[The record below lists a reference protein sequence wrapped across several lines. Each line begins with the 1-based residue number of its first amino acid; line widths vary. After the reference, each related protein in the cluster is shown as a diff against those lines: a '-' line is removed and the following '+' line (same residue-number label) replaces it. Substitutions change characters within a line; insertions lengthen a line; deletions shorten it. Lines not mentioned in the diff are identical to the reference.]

1 MDSVSEQQII
11 DLTALLNRY
20 AHEYYDLDAPTVP
33 DAEYDRLFRQLQA
46 LEEQYPQWR
55 QPDSPSI
62 RVGGQAQQKFAAVVH
77 QIPMLS
83 LNNAF
88 SPLNDNNQFD
98 HSEMYAFDKRVRD
111 GLGAEPEYIVEPKF
125 DGLAI
130 SLLYRDGLL
139 VQASTRGDG
148 YTGEDVTQN
157 ARTIVNIP
165 LRLQGDQ
172 VPDVLEVRGEVLM
185 LKADFDRLNAHQQ
198 AENQKTF
205 ANPRNAAAGSLRQ
218 LDPKITARRRL
229 HFYAY
234 GIARL
239 DERFAVN
246 SHSEELALLARLGLT
261 VPPQDNLCYQADIGK
276 VLAFYEHIFQIR
288 ADLPFGIDGVVI
300 KVDNLALQ
308 EQLGY
313 VARAPRFAIA
323 QKFPA
328 EEMLTTVEAIDV
340 QVGRTGAVT
349 PVARLTPVFVG
360 GVTVTNATLH
370 NEGEAQRKDV
380 REGDTVIVRRAGD
393 VIPEIVSVVLAQRP
407 MVEKPAAD
415 LLTPPEAV
423 PKYPPFRMPE
433 NCPVC
438 GHEIVREEGEAVAR
452 CSGGM
457 LCHAQ
462 RVQSLIHFASR
473 RAMDIENLGDRQIE
487 QLVTQGRVRHFADVY
502 HLQLADLLAMK
513 QQAKQEAGESSAE
526 SVTNELE
533 LSATDKAGK
542 QQPSR
547 WAENI
552 LAGIQASRQR
562 PLANLIYALG
572 IFHVGERTAK
582 QLAQAFGDLATLTQA
597 TEPLLACLPDIGK
610 VVAHS
615 VAYFFSQED
624 QTSQLQELLDAGV
637 QPQTETRRTPLGKYF
652 TPERILARLPG
663 AGLTEARAQ
672 KLWQLAG
679 KDWSQLLTDK
689 ALPESW
695 QQWCSQPENHEL
707 LQKTI
712 ELREQLLSGE
722 TEEKTSS
729 VNEAV
734 AGKTFVLTGTLP
746 DWSREVAQQHI
757 EEAGGKV
764 SGSVSKKTDFVVA
777 GAEAGSKLSKAE
789 ALGVT
794 ILDQAALMTML
805 GIKE

>member
-1 MDSVSEQQII
+1 MSSVSEQQIK

-33 DAEYDRLFRQLQA
+33 DAEYDRLFRELQA
-46 LEEQYPQWR
+46 LEEKYPQWR
-55 QPDSPSI
+55 QPDSPSM
-62 RVGGQAQQKFAAVVH
+62 RVGGQVQQRFAAVVH

-88 SPLNDNNQFD
+88 SPLDEHNQFN
-98 HSEMYAFDKRVRD
+98 HSEMHAFDKRVRD
-111 GLGAEPEYIVEPKF
+111 ALGTEPEYIVEPKF

-130 SLLYRDGLL
+130 SLVYRQGLL

-148 YTGEDVTQN
+148 YTGEDVTEN

-165 LRLQGDQ
+165 LCLHGDK

-185 LKADFDRLNAHQQ
+185 LKVDFERLNAHQQ
-198 AENQKTF
+198 ADNQKTF

-234 GIARL
+234 GIAQL
-239 DERFAVN
+239 DKQFVPT
-246 SHSEELALLARLGLT
+246 SHSQELNLLAGFGLT
-261 VPPQDNLCYQADIGK
+261 IPPQNTLCGQANIDK

-300 KVDNLALQ
+300 KVDSLAQQ

-340 QVGRTGAVT
+340 QVGRTGAIT

-380 REGDTVIVRRAGD
+380 RQGDTVIVRRAGD

-407 MVEKPAAD
+407 MIEEQTTDLNTPAPAI
-415 LLTPPEAV
+415 
-423 PKYPPFRMPE
+423 PKYPPFRLPE
-433 NCPVC
+433 HCPVC
-438 GHEIVREEGEAVAR
+438 GHEVVREAGEAVAR

-457 LCHAQ
+457 LCQAQ
-462 RVQSLIHFASR
+462 RVQALIHFASR

-487 QLVTQGRVRHFADVY
+487 LLVAQGRVHHFADVY
-502 HLQLADLLAMK
+502 RLQLDDLLAMK
-513 QQAKQEAGESSAE
+513 QQAKQEAADADQAAAD
-526 SVTNELE
+526 ELA
-533 LSATDKAGK
+533 LSTGGKAGK
-542 QQPSR
+542 QQPTK

-552 LAGIQASRQR
+552 LAGINASRQR
-562 PLANLIYALG
+562 PLANVIYALG

-597 TEPLLACLPDIGK
+597 TEPLLACLPDIGQ

-615 VAYFFSQED
+615 VAYFFSQDD
-624 QTSQLQELLDAGV
+624 QTSQLQELLDVGV
-637 QPQTETRRTPLGKYF
+637 DPQPEIRRMNLSDYF
-652 TPERILARLPG
+652 APERVLARLPD
-663 AGLTEARAQ
+663 AGLTETRAV

-679 KDWSQLLTDK
+679 KEWSNLLTDK

-695 QQWCSQPENHEL
+695 QNWCAQPENRTL

-712 ELREQLLSGE
+712 SLRDQLLAAQPQ
-722 TEEKTSS
+722 KT
-729 VNEAV
+729 VPAANEAV

-746 DWSREVAQQHI
+746 SWSRDVAQQHI

-764 SGSVSKKTDFVVA
+764 SGSVSKKTDYVVA
-777 GAEAGSKLSKAE
+777 GSEAGSKLSKAE
-789 ALGVT
+789 SLGVT
-794 ILDQAALMTML
+794 ILDQSSLMTML

>member
-20 AHEYYDLDAPTVP
+20 AHEYHDLDAPTVP

-46 LEEQYPQWR
+46 WEEQYPQWR
-55 QPDSPSI
+55 QPDSPSR
-62 RVGGQAQQKFAAVVH
+62 RVGGQAQQKFTAVVH

-88 SPLNDNNQFD
+88 SPLDDNNKFD

-111 GLGAEPEYIVEPKF
+111 GLGAEPDYIVEPKF

-139 VQASTRGDG
+139 IQASTRGDG
-148 YTGEDVTQN
+148 YTGEDVTEN
-157 ARTIVNIP
+157 VRTIINIP
-165 LRLQGDQ
+165 LRLQGND
-172 VPDVLEVRGEVLM
+172 VPSVLEVRGEVLM
-185 LKADFDRLNAHQQ
+185 LKADFERLNAHQQ
-198 AENQKTF
+198 AENLKTF

-218 LDPKITARRRL
+218 LDPKITAQRRL

-234 GIARL
+234 GVAQL
-239 DERFAVN
+239 DERFAVA
-246 SHSEELALLARLGLT
+246 SHSEELALMARLGLT
-261 VPPQDNLCYQADIGK
+261 IPPQDTLCYHANIEK
-276 VLAFYEHIFQIR
+276 ILAFYEHIYQVR

-300 KVDNLALQ
+300 KVDNLAQ
-308 EQLGY
+308 QDKLGY

-407 MVEKPAAD
+407 MVEQQTDLITPA
-415 LLTPPEAV
+415 EAV

-433 NCPVC
+433 HCPVC

-457 LCHAQ
+457 LCQAQ
-462 RVQSLIHFASR
+462 RVQALIHFASR
-473 RAMDIENLGDRQIE
+473 RAMDIENLGERQIE
-487 QLVTQGRVRHFADVY
+487 LLVAQKRVHHFADVY
-502 HLQLADLLAMK
+502 HLQLDDLLAMK
-513 QQAKQEAGESSAE
+513 QQAKQEEANSEEAAAD
-526 SVTNELE
+526 ELA
-533 LSATDKAGK
+533 LSTTGKAAK
-542 QQPSR
+542 QQPSK

-582 QLAQAFGDLATLTQA
+582 QLAQAFGDLTTLTQA
-597 TEPLLACLPDIGK
+597 TEPLLACLPDIGS

-624 QTSQLQELLDAGV
+624 QTSQLKELLAAGV
-637 QPQTETRRTPLGKYF
+637 QPQPETRRLPLQDYF
-652 TPERILARLPG
+652 IPERILARLPG
-663 AGLTEARAQ
+663 ANLTESRGQ

-679 KDWSQLLTDK
+679 MDWAKLFTDK

-695 QQWCSQPENHEL
+695 QLWCAEPQNHEL
-707 LQKTI
+707 LKQTI
-712 ELREQLLSGE
+712 ALREQLLAVQPE
-722 TEEKTSS
+722 QITSAA
-729 VNEAV
+729 NEAV

-746 DWSREVAQQHI
+746 SWSRDVAQQHI
-757 EEAGGKV
+757 EECGGKV

-777 GAEAGSKLSKAE
+777 GADAGSKLAKAE

-794 ILDQAALMTML
+794 ILDQSALMTML

>member
-46 LEEQYPQWR
+46 WEEQYPQWR
-55 QPDSPSI
+55 QPDSPSR
-62 RVGGQAQQKFAAVVH
+62 RVGGQAQQKFTAVVH

-88 SPLNDNNQFD
+88 SPLDDNNKFD

-111 GLGAEPEYIVEPKF
+111 GLGAEPDYIVEPKF

-130 SLLYRDGLL
+130 SLLYRNGLL
-139 VQASTRGDG
+139 IQASTRGDG
-148 YTGEDVTQN
+148 YTGEDVTEN
-157 ARTIVNIP
+157 VRTIINIP
-165 LRLQGDQ
+165 LRLQGED
-172 VPDVLEVRGEVLM
+172 VPSVLEVRGEVLM
-185 LKADFDRLNAHQQ
+185 LKADFERLNAHQQ
-198 AENQKTF
+198 VENLKTF

-218 LDPKITARRRL
+218 LDPKITAQRRL

-234 GIARL
+234 GVAQL
-239 DERFAVN
+239 DERFAVA
-246 SHSEELALLARLGLT
+246 SHSEELALMARLGLT
-261 VPPQDNLCYQADIGK
+261 IPPQDTLCYHANIEK
-276 VLAFYEHIFQIR
+276 ILAFYEHIYQVR

-300 KVDNLALQ
+300 KVDNLAQ
-308 EQLGY
+308 QDKLGY

-407 MVEKPAAD
+407 MVEQQTDLITPA
-415 LLTPPEAV
+415 EAV

-433 NCPVC
+433 HCPVC

-457 LCHAQ
+457 LCQAQ
-462 RVQSLIHFASR
+462 RVQALIHFASR
-473 RAMDIENLGDRQIE
+473 RAMDIENLGERQIE
-487 QLVTQGRVRHFADVY
+487 LLVAQKRVHHFADVY
-502 HLQLADLLAMK
+502 HLQLDDLLAMK
-513 QQAKQEAGESSAE
+513 QQAKQEAANSEEAAAD
-526 SVTNELE
+526 ELA
-533 LSATDKAGK
+533 LSTTGKAAK
-542 QQPSR
+542 QQPSK

-582 QLAQAFGDLATLTQA
+582 QLAQAFGDLTTLTQA
-597 TEPLLACLPDIGK
+597 TEPLLACLPDIGS

-624 QTSQLQELLDAGV
+624 QTSQLKELLAAGV
-637 QPQTETRRTPLGKYF
+637 QPQPETRRLPLQDYF
-652 TPERILARLPG
+652 IPERILARLPG
-663 AGLTEARAQ
+663 ANLTESRAQ

-679 KDWSQLLTDK
+679 MDWAKLFTDK

-695 QQWCSQPENHEL
+695 QLWCAEPQNHEL
-707 LQKTI
+707 LKQTI
-712 ELREQLLSGE
+712 ALREQLLAVQPE
-722 TEEKTSS
+722 QITSAA
-729 VNEAV
+729 NEAV

-746 DWSREVAQQHI
+746 SWSRDVAQQHI
-757 EEAGGKV
+757 EECGGKV

-777 GAEAGSKLSKAE
+777 GAEAGSKLAKAE

-794 ILDQAALMTML
+794 ILDQSALMTML

>member
-1 MDSVSEQQII
+1 MSSVSEQQIK

-33 DAEYDRLFRQLQA
+33 DAEYDRLFRELQA
-46 LEEQYPQWR
+46 LEEKYPQWR
-55 QPDSPSI
+55 QPDSPSM
-62 RVGGQAQQKFAAVVH
+62 RVGGQVQQRFAAVVH

-88 SPLNDNNQFD
+88 SPLDEHNQFN
-98 HSEMYAFDKRVRD
+98 HSEMHAFDKRVRD
-111 GLGAEPEYIVEPKF
+111 ALGTEPEYIVEPKF

-130 SLLYRDGLL
+130 SLVYRQGLL

-148 YTGEDVTQN
+148 YTGEDVTEN

-165 LRLQGDQ
+165 LCLHGDK

-185 LKADFDRLNAHQQ
+185 LKADFERLNAHQQ

-234 GIARL
+234 GIAQL
-239 DERFAVN
+239 DKQFVPT
-246 SHSEELALLARLGLT
+246 SHSQELNLLAGFGLT
-261 VPPQDNLCYQADIGK
+261 IPPQDTLCGQANIDK

-300 KVDNLALQ
+300 KVDSLAQQ

-340 QVGRTGAVT
+340 QVGRTGAIT

-380 REGDTVIVRRAGD
+380 RQGDTVIVRRAGD

-407 MVEKPAAD
+407 MIEEQTTDLNTPAPAI
-415 LLTPPEAV
+415 
-423 PKYPPFRMPE
+423 PKYPPFRLPE
-433 NCPVC
+433 HCPVC
-438 GHEIVREEGEAVAR
+438 GHEVVREAGEAVAR

-457 LCHAQ
+457 LCQAQ
-462 RVQSLIHFASR
+462 RVQALIHFASR

-487 QLVTQGRVRHFADVY
+487 LLVAQGRVHHFADVY
-502 HLQLADLLAMK
+502 RLQLDDLLAMK
-513 QQAKQEAGESSAE
+513 QQAKQEAADADQAAAD
-526 SVTNELE
+526 ELA
-533 LSATDKAGK
+533 LSTGGKAGK
-542 QQPSR
+542 QQPTK

-552 LAGIQASRQR
+552 LAGINASRQR
-562 PLANLIYALG
+562 PLANVIYALG

-597 TEPLLACLPDIGK
+597 TEPLLACLPDIGQ

-615 VAYFFSQED
+615 VAYFFSQDD
-624 QTSQLQELLDAGV
+624 QTSQLQELLDVGV
-637 QPQTETRRTPLGKYF
+637 DPQPETRRMNLSDYF
-652 TPERILARLPG
+652 APERVLARLPD
-663 AGLTEARAQ
+663 AGLTETRAV

-679 KDWSQLLTDK
+679 NEWSNLLTDK

-695 QQWCSQPENHEL
+695 QNWCALPENRTL

-712 ELREQLLSGE
+712 SLREQLLAAQPQK
-722 TEEKTSS
+722 TEPAA
-729 VNEAV
+729 NEAV

-746 DWSREVAQQHI
+746 SWSRDVAQQHI

-764 SGSVSKKTDFVVA
+764 SGSVSKKTDYVVA
-777 GAEAGSKLSKAE
+777 GSEAGSKLSKAE
-789 ALGVT
+789 SLGVT
-794 ILDQAALMTML
+794 ILDQSSLMTML

>member
-46 LEEQYPQWR
+46 WEEQYPQWR
-55 QPDSPSI
+55 QPDSPSR
-62 RVGGQAQQKFAAVVH
+62 RVGGQAQQKFTAVVH

-88 SPLNDNNQFD
+88 SPLDDNNKFD

-111 GLGAEPEYIVEPKF
+111 GLGAEPDYIVEPKF

-139 VQASTRGDG
+139 IQASTRGDG
-148 YTGEDVTQN
+148 YTGEDVTEN
-157 ARTIVNIP
+157 VRTIINIP
-165 LRLQGDQ
+165 LRLQGND
-172 VPDVLEVRGEVLM
+172 VPSVLEVRGEVLM
-185 LKADFDRLNAHQQ
+185 LKADFERLNAHQQ
-198 AENQKTF
+198 AENLKTF

-218 LDPKITARRRL
+218 LDPKITAQRRL

-234 GIARL
+234 GVAQL
-239 DERFAVN
+239 DERFAVA
-246 SHSEELALLARLGLT
+246 SHSEELALMARLGLT
-261 VPPQDNLCYQADIGK
+261 IPPQDTLCYHANIEK
-276 VLAFYEHIFQIR
+276 ILAFYEHIYQVR

-300 KVDNLALQ
+300 KVDNLAQ
-308 EQLGY
+308 QDKLGY

-407 MVEKPAAD
+407 MVEQQTDLITPA
-415 LLTPPEAV
+415 EAV

-433 NCPVC
+433 HCPVC

-457 LCHAQ
+457 LCQAQ
-462 RVQSLIHFASR
+462 RVQALIHFASR
-473 RAMDIENLGDRQIE
+473 RAMDIENLGERQIE
-487 QLVTQGRVRHFADVY
+487 LLVAQKRVHHFADVY
-502 HLQLADLLAMK
+502 HLQLDDLLAMK
-513 QQAKQEAGESSAE
+513 QQAKQEAANSEEAAAD
-526 SVTNELE
+526 ELA
-533 LSATDKAGK
+533 LSTTGKAAK
-542 QQPSR
+542 QQPSK

-582 QLAQAFGDLATLTQA
+582 QLAQAFGDLTTLTQA
-597 TEPLLACLPDIGK
+597 TEPLLACLPDIGS

-624 QTSQLQELLDAGV
+624 QTSQLKELLAAGV
-637 QPQTETRRTPLGKYF
+637 QPQPETRRLPLQDYF
-652 TPERILARLPG
+652 IPERILARLPG
-663 AGLTEARAQ
+663 ANLTESRAQ

-679 KDWSQLLTDK
+679 MDWAKLFTDK

-695 QQWCSQPENHEL
+695 QLWCAEPQNHEL
-707 LQKTI
+707 LKQTI
-712 ELREQLLSGE
+712 ALREQLLAVQPE
-722 TEEKTSS
+722 QITSAA
-729 VNEAV
+729 NEAV

-746 DWSREVAQQHI
+746 SWSRDVAQQHI
-757 EEAGGKV
+757 EECGGKV

-777 GAEAGSKLSKAE
+777 GADAGSKLAKAE

-794 ILDQAALMTML
+794 ILDQSALMTML

>member
-1 MDSVSEQQII
+1 MSSVSEQQIK

-33 DAEYDRLFRQLQA
+33 DAEYDRLFRELQA
-46 LEEQYPQWR
+46 FEEKYPQWR
-55 QPDSPSI
+55 QPDSPSM
-62 RVGGQAQQKFAAVVH
+62 RVGGQVQQRFAAVVH

-88 SPLNDNNQFD
+88 SPLDEHNQFN
-98 HSEMYAFDKRVRD
+98 HSEMHAFDKRVRD
-111 GLGAEPEYIVEPKF
+111 ALGTEPEYIVEPKF

-130 SLLYRDGLL
+130 SLVYRQGLL

-148 YTGEDVTQN
+148 YTGEDVTEN

-165 LRLQGDQ
+165 LCLHGDK

-185 LKADFDRLNAHQQ
+185 LKADFERLNAHQQ

-234 GIARL
+234 GIAQL
-239 DERFAVN
+239 DKQFVPT
-246 SHSEELALLARLGLT
+246 SHSQELNLLAGFGLT
-261 VPPQDNLCYQADIGK
+261 IPPQDTLCGQANIDK

-300 KVDNLALQ
+300 KVDSLAQQ

-340 QVGRTGAVT
+340 QVGRTGAIT

-380 REGDTVIVRRAGD
+380 RQGDTVIVRRAGD

-407 MVEKPAAD
+407 MIEEPATD
-415 LLTPPEAV
+415 LNTPAPAI
-423 PKYPPFRMPE
+423 PKYPPFRLPE
-433 NCPVC
+433 HCPVC
-438 GHEIVREEGEAVAR
+438 GHEVVREAGEAVAR

-457 LCHAQ
+457 LCQAQ
-462 RVQSLIHFASR
+462 RVQALIHFASR

-487 QLVTQGRVRHFADVY
+487 LLVAQGRVHHFADVY
-502 HLQLADLLAMK
+502 RLQLDDLLAMK
-513 QQAKQEAGESSAE
+513 QQAKQEAADADQAAAD
-526 SVTNELE
+526 ELA
-533 LSATDKAGK
+533 LSTGGKAGK
-542 QQPSR
+542 QQPTK

-552 LAGIQASRQR
+552 LAGINASRQR
-562 PLANLIYALG
+562 PLANVIYALG

-597 TEPLLACLPDIGK
+597 TEPLLACLPDIGQ

-615 VAYFFSQED
+615 VAYFFSQDD
-624 QTSQLQELLDAGV
+624 QTSQLQELLDVGV
-637 QPQTETRRTPLGKYF
+637 DPQPETRRMNLSDYF
-652 TPERILARLPG
+652 APERVLARLPD
-663 AGLTEARAQ
+663 AGLTETRAV

-679 KDWSQLLTDK
+679 NEWSNLLTDK

-695 QQWCSQPENHEL
+695 QNWCALPENRTL

-712 ELREQLLSGE
+712 SLREQLLAAQPQK
-722 TEEKTSS
+722 TEPAA
-729 VNEAV
+729 NEAV

-746 DWSREVAQQHI
+746 SWSRDVAQQHI

-764 SGSVSKKTDFVVA
+764 SGSVSKKTDYVVA
-777 GAEAGSKLSKAE
+777 GSEAGSKLSKAE
-789 ALGVT
+789 SLGVT
-794 ILDQAALMTML
+794 ILDQSSLMTML
-805 GIKE
+805 GLKE

>member
-46 LEEQYPQWR
+46 WEEQYPQWR
-55 QPDSPSI
+55 QPDSPSR
-62 RVGGQAQQKFAAVVH
+62 RVGGQAQQKFTAVVH

-88 SPLNDNNQFD
+88 SPLDDNNKFD

-111 GLGAEPEYIVEPKF
+111 GLGAEPDYIVEPKF

-139 VQASTRGDG
+139 IQASTRGDG
-148 YTGEDVTQN
+148 YTGEDVTEN
-157 ARTIVNIP
+157 VRTIINIP
-165 LRLQGDQ
+165 LRLQGED
-172 VPDVLEVRGEVLM
+172 VPSVLEVRGEVLM
-185 LKADFDRLNAHQQ
+185 LKADFERLNAHQQ
-198 AENQKTF
+198 AENLKTF

-218 LDPKITARRRL
+218 LDPKITAQRRL

-234 GIARL
+234 GVAQL
-239 DERFAVN
+239 DERFAVA
-246 SHSEELALLARLGLT
+246 SHSEELALMARLGLT
-261 VPPQDNLCYQADIGK
+261 IPPQDTLCYHANIEK
-276 VLAFYEHIFQIR
+276 ILAFYEHIYQVR

-300 KVDNLALQ
+300 KVDNLAQ
-308 EQLGY
+308 QDKLGY

-407 MVEKPAAD
+407 MVEQQTDLITPA
-415 LLTPPEAV
+415 EAV

-433 NCPVC
+433 HCPVC

-457 LCHAQ
+457 LCQAQ
-462 RVQSLIHFASR
+462 RVQALIHFASR
-473 RAMDIENLGDRQIE
+473 RAMDIENLGERQIE
-487 QLVTQGRVRHFADVY
+487 LLVAQKRVHHFADVY
-502 HLQLADLLAMK
+502 HLQLDDLLAMK
-513 QQAKQEAGESSAE
+513 QQAKQEAANSEESAAD
-526 SVTNELE
+526 ELA
-533 LSATDKAGK
+533 LSTTGKAAK
-542 QQPSR
+542 QQPSK

-582 QLAQAFGDLATLTQA
+582 QLAQAFGDLTTLTQA
-597 TEPLLACLPDIGK
+597 TEPLLACLPDIGS

-615 VAYFFSQED
+615 VAYFFSQKD
-624 QTSQLQELLDAGV
+624 QTSQLKELLAAGV
-637 QPQTETRRTPLGKYF
+637 QPQPETRRLPLQDYF
-652 TPERILARLPG
+652 IPERILARLPG
-663 AGLTEARAQ
+663 ANLTESRAQ

-679 KDWSQLLTDK
+679 MDWAKLFTDK

-695 QQWCSQPENHEL
+695 QLWCAEPQNHEL
-707 LQKTI
+707 LKQTI
-712 ELREQLLSGE
+712 ALREQLLAVQPE
-722 TEEKTSS
+722 QITSAA
-729 VNEAV
+729 NEAV

-746 DWSREVAQQHI
+746 SWSRDVAQQHI
-757 EEAGGKV
+757 EECGGKV

-777 GAEAGSKLSKAE
+777 GADAGSKLAKAE

-794 ILDQAALMTML
+794 ILDQSVLMTML

>member
-1 MDSVSEQQII
+1 MSSVSEQQIK

-33 DAEYDRLFRQLQA
+33 DAEYDRLFRELQA
-46 LEEQYPQWR
+46 LEEKYPQWR
-55 QPDSPSI
+55 QPDSPSM
-62 RVGGQAQQKFAAVVH
+62 RVGGQVQQRFAAVVH

-88 SPLNDNNQFD
+88 SPLDEHNQFN
-98 HSEMYAFDKRVRD
+98 HSEMHAFDKRVRD
-111 GLGAEPEYIVEPKF
+111 ALGTEPEYIVEPKF

-130 SLLYRDGLL
+130 SLVYRQGLL

-148 YTGEDVTQN
+148 YTGEDVTEN

-165 LRLQGDQ
+165 LCLHGDK

-185 LKADFDRLNAHQQ
+185 LKVDFERLNAHQQ
-198 AENQKTF
+198 ADNQKTF

-234 GIARL
+234 GIAQL
-239 DERFAVN
+239 DKQFVPT
-246 SHSEELALLARLGLT
+246 SHSQELNLLAGFGLT
-261 VPPQDNLCYQADIGK
+261 IPPQNTLCGQANIDK

-300 KVDNLALQ
+300 KVDSLAQQ

-340 QVGRTGAVT
+340 QVGRTGAIT

-380 REGDTVIVRRAGD
+380 RQGDTVIVRRAGD

-407 MVEKPAAD
+407 MIEEQTTDLNTPAPAI
-415 LLTPPEAV
+415 
-423 PKYPPFRMPE
+423 PKYPPFRLPE
-433 NCPVC
+433 HCPVC
-438 GHEIVREEGEAVAR
+438 GHEVVREAGEAVAR

-457 LCHAQ
+457 LCQAQ
-462 RVQSLIHFASR
+462 RVQALIHFASR

-487 QLVTQGRVRHFADVY
+487 LLVAQGRVHHFADVY
-502 HLQLADLLAMK
+502 RLQLDDLLAMK
-513 QQAKQEAGESSAE
+513 QQAKQEAADADQAAAD
-526 SVTNELE
+526 ELA
-533 LSATDKAGK
+533 LSTGGKAGK
-542 QQPSR
+542 QQPTK

-552 LAGIQASRQR
+552 LAGINASRQR
-562 PLANLIYALG
+562 PLANVIYALG

-597 TEPLLACLPDIGK
+597 TEPLLACLPDIGQ

-615 VAYFFSQED
+615 VAYFFSQDD
-624 QTSQLQELLDAGV
+624 QTSQLQELLDVGV
-637 QPQTETRRTPLGKYF
+637 DPQPETRRMNLSDYF
-652 TPERILARLPG
+652 APERVLARLPD
-663 AGLTEARAQ
+663 AGLTETRAV

-679 KDWSQLLTDK
+679 NEWSNLLTDK

-695 QQWCSQPENHEL
+695 QNWCAQPENRTL

-712 ELREQLLSGE
+712 SLRDQLLAAQPQ
-722 TEEKTSS
+722 KT
-729 VNEAV
+729 VPAANEAV

-746 DWSREVAQQHI
+746 SWSRDVAQQHI

-764 SGSVSKKTDFVVA
+764 SGSVSKKTDYVVA
-777 GAEAGSKLSKAE
+777 GSEAGSKLSKAE
-789 ALGVT
+789 SLGVT
-794 ILDQAALMTML
+794 ILDQSSLMTML

>member
-1 MDSVSEQQII
+1 MSSFSEQQIK

-33 DAEYDRLFRQLQA
+33 DAEYDRLFRELQA
-46 LEEQYPQWR
+46 LEEKYPQWR
-55 QPDSPSI
+55 QPDSPSM
-62 RVGGQAQQKFAAVVH
+62 RVGGQVQQRFAAVVH

-88 SPLNDNNQFD
+88 SPLDEHNQFN
-98 HSEMYAFDKRVRD
+98 HSEMHAFDKRVRD
-111 GLGAEPEYIVEPKF
+111 ALGTEPEYIVEPKF

-130 SLLYRDGLL
+130 SLVYRQGLL

-148 YTGEDVTQN
+148 YTGEDVTEN

-165 LRLQGDQ
+165 LCLHGDK

-185 LKADFDRLNAHQQ
+185 LKADFERLNAHQQ
-198 AENQKTF
+198 TENQKTF

-234 GIARL
+234 GIAQL
-239 DERFAVN
+239 DKQFVPT
-246 SHSEELALLARLGLT
+246 SHSQELNLLAGFGLT
-261 VPPQDNLCYQADIGK
+261 IPPQDTLCGQANIDK

-300 KVDNLALQ
+300 KVDSLAQQ

-340 QVGRTGAVT
+340 QVGRTGAIT

-380 REGDTVIVRRAGD
+380 RQGDTVIVRRAGD

-407 MVEKPAAD
+407 MIEEQTTDLNTPAPAI
-415 LLTPPEAV
+415 
-423 PKYPPFRMPE
+423 PKYPPFRLPE
-433 NCPVC
+433 HCPVC
-438 GHEIVREEGEAVAR
+438 GHEVVREAGEAVAR

-457 LCHAQ
+457 LCQAQ
-462 RVQSLIHFASR
+462 RVQALIHFASR

-487 QLVTQGRVRHFADVY
+487 LLVAQGRVHHFADVY
-502 HLQLADLLAMK
+502 RLQLDDLLAMK
-513 QQAKQEAGESSAE
+513 QQAKQEAADADQAAAD
-526 SVTNELE
+526 ELA
-533 LSATDKAGK
+533 LSTGGKAGK
-542 QQPSR
+542 QQPTK

-552 LAGIQASRQR
+552 LAGINASRQR
-562 PLANLIYALG
+562 PLANVIYALG

-597 TEPLLACLPDIGK
+597 TEPLLACLPDIGQ

-615 VAYFFSQED
+615 VAYFFSQDD
-624 QTSQLQELLDAGV
+624 QTGQLQELLDVGV
-637 QPQTETRRTPLGKYF
+637 DPQPETRRMNLGDYF
-652 TPERILARLPG
+652 APERVLARLPN
-663 AGLTEARAQ
+663 AGLTETRAV

-679 KDWSQLLTDK
+679 NEWSNLLTDK

-695 QQWCSQPENHEL
+695 QNWCAQPENRTL

-712 ELREQLLSGE
+712 SLREQLLAAQPQK
-722 TEEKTSS
+722 TEPAA
-729 VNEAV
+729 NEAV

-746 DWSREVAQQHI
+746 SWSRDVAQQHI

-764 SGSVSKKTDFVVA
+764 SGSVSKKTDYVVA
-777 GAEAGSKLSKAE
+777 GSEAGSKLSKAE
-789 ALGVT
+789 SLGVT
-794 ILDQAALMTML
+794 ILDQSSLMTML

>member
-46 LEEQYPQWR
+46 WEEQYPQWR
-55 QPDSPSI
+55 QPDSPSR
-62 RVGGQAQQKFAAVVH
+62 RVGGQAQQKFTAVVH

-88 SPLNDNNQFD
+88 SPLDDNNKFD

-111 GLGAEPEYIVEPKF
+111 GLGAEPDYIVEPKF

-139 VQASTRGDG
+139 IQASTRGDG
-148 YTGEDVTQN
+148 YTGEDVTEN
-157 ARTIVNIP
+157 VRTIINIP
-165 LRLQGDQ
+165 LRLQGED
-172 VPDVLEVRGEVLM
+172 VPSVLEVRGEVLM
-185 LKADFDRLNAHQQ
+185 LKADFERLNAHQQ
-198 AENQKTF
+198 AENLKTF

-218 LDPKITARRRL
+218 LDPKITAQRRL

-234 GIARL
+234 GVAQL
-239 DERFAVN
+239 DERFAVA
-246 SHSEELALLARLGLT
+246 SHSEELALMARLGLT
-261 VPPQDNLCYQADIGK
+261 IPPQDTLCYHANIEK
-276 VLAFYEHIFQIR
+276 ILAFYEHIYQVR

-300 KVDNLALQ
+300 KIDNLAQ
-308 EQLGY
+308 QDKLGY

-407 MVEKPAAD
+407 MVEQQTDLITPA
-415 LLTPPEAV
+415 EAV

-433 NCPVC
+433 HCPVC

-457 LCHAQ
+457 LCQAQ
-462 RVQSLIHFASR
+462 RVQALIHFASR
-473 RAMDIENLGDRQIE
+473 RAMDIENLGERQIE
-487 QLVTQGRVRHFADVY
+487 LLVAQKRVHHFADVY
-502 HLQLADLLAMK
+502 HLQLDDLLAMK
-513 QQAKQEAGESSAE
+513 QQAKQEAANSEESAAD
-526 SVTNELE
+526 ELA
-533 LSATDKAGK
+533 LSTTGKAAK
-542 QQPSR
+542 QQPSK

-572 IFHVGERTAK
+572 IFHVGERMAK
-582 QLAQAFGDLATLTQA
+582 QLAQAFGDLTTLTQA
-597 TEPLLACLPDIGK
+597 TEPLLACLPDIGS

-624 QTSQLQELLDAGV
+624 QTSQLKELLAAGV
-637 QPQTETRRTPLGKYF
+637 QPQPETRRLPLQDYF
-652 TPERILARLPG
+652 IPERILARLPG
-663 AGLTEARAQ
+663 ANLTESRAQ

-679 KDWSQLLTDK
+679 MDWAKLFTDK

-695 QQWCSQPENHEL
+695 QLWCAEPQNHEL
-707 LQKTI
+707 LKQTI
-712 ELREQLLSGE
+712 ALREQLLAVQPE
-722 TEEKTSS
+722 QITSAA
-729 VNEAV
+729 NEAV

-746 DWSREVAQQHI
+746 SWSRDVAQQHI
-757 EEAGGKV
+757 EECGGKV

-777 GAEAGSKLSKAE
+777 GADAGSKLAKAE

-794 ILDQAALMTML
+794 ILDQSALMTML

>member
-1 MDSVSEQQII
+1 MSSVSEQQIKN
-11 DLTALLNRY
+11 LTALLNRY

-33 DAEYDRLFRQLQA
+33 DAEYDRLFRELQA
-46 LEEQYPQWR
+46 LEEKYPQWR
-55 QPDSPSI
+55 QPDSPSM
-62 RVGGQAQQKFAAVVH
+62 RVGGQVQQRFAAVVH

-88 SPLNDNNQFD
+88 SPLDEHNQFN
-98 HSEMYAFDKRVRD
+98 HSEMHAFDKRVRD
-111 GLGAEPEYIVEPKF
+111 ALGTEPEYIVEPKF

-130 SLLYRDGLL
+130 SLVYRQGLL

-148 YTGEDVTQN
+148 YTGEDVTEN

-165 LRLQGDQ
+165 LCLHGDK

-185 LKADFDRLNAHQQ
+185 LKADFERLNAHQQ

-234 GIARL
+234 GIAQL
-239 DERFAVN
+239 DKQFVPT
-246 SHSEELALLARLGLT
+246 SHSQELNLLAGFGLT
-261 VPPQDNLCYQADIGK
+261 IPPQDTLCGQANIDK

-300 KVDNLALQ
+300 KVDSLAQQ

-340 QVGRTGAVT
+340 QVGRTGAIT

-380 REGDTVIVRRAGD
+380 RQGDTVIVRRAGD

-407 MVEKPAAD
+407 MIEEQTTDQNTPAPAI
-415 LLTPPEAV
+415 
-423 PKYPPFRMPE
+423 PKYPPFRLPE
-433 NCPVC
+433 HCPVC
-438 GHEIVREEGEAVAR
+438 GHEVVREAGEAVAR

-457 LCHAQ
+457 LCQAQ
-462 RVQSLIHFASR
+462 RVQALIHFASR

-487 QLVTQGRVRHFADVY
+487 LLVAQGRVHHFADVY
-502 HLQLADLLAMK
+502 RLQLDDLLAMK
-513 QQAKQEAGESSAE
+513 QQAKQEAADADQAAAD
-526 SVTNELE
+526 ELA
-533 LSATDKAGK
+533 LSTGGKAGK
-542 QQPSR
+542 QQPTK

-552 LAGIQASRQR
+552 LAGINASRQR
-562 PLANLIYALG
+562 PLANVIYALG

-582 QLAQAFGDLATLTQA
+582 QLAQAFGDLATLAQA
-597 TEPLLACLPDIGK
+597 TEPLLACLPDIGQ

-615 VAYFFSQED
+615 VAYFFSQDD
-624 QTSQLQELLDAGV
+624 QTSQLQELLDVGV
-637 QPQTETRRTPLGKYF
+637 DPQPETRRMNLSDYF
-652 TPERILARLPG
+652 APERVLARLPD
-663 AGLTEARAQ
+663 AGLTETRAV

-679 KDWSQLLTDK
+679 NEWSNLLTDK

-695 QQWCSQPENHEL
+695 QNWCALPENRTL

-712 ELREQLLSGE
+712 SLREQLLAVQPQK
-722 TEEKTSS
+722 TEPAA
-729 VNEAV
+729 NEAV

-746 DWSREVAQQHI
+746 SWSRDVAQQHI

-764 SGSVSKKTDFVVA
+764 SGSVSKKTDYVVA
-777 GAEAGSKLSKAE
+777 GSEAGSKLSKAE
-789 ALGVT
+789 SLGVT
-794 ILDQAALMTML
+794 ILDQSSLMTML

>member
-20 AHEYYDLDAPTVP
+20 AHEYHDLDAPTVP

-46 LEEQYPQWR
+46 WEEQYPQWR
-55 QPDSPSI
+55 QPDSPSR
-62 RVGGQAQQKFAAVVH
+62 RVGGQAQQKFTAVVH

-88 SPLNDNNQFD
+88 SPLDDNNKFD

-111 GLGAEPEYIVEPKF
+111 GLGAEPDYIVEPKF

-139 VQASTRGDG
+139 IQASTRGDG
-148 YTGEDVTQN
+148 YTGEDVTEN
-157 ARTIVNIP
+157 VRTIINIP
-165 LRLQGDQ
+165 LRLQGND
-172 VPDVLEVRGEVLM
+172 VPSVLEVRGEVLM
-185 LKADFDRLNAHQQ
+185 LKADFERLNAHQQ
-198 AENQKTF
+198 AENLKTF

-218 LDPKITARRRL
+218 LDPKITAQRRL

-234 GIARL
+234 GVAQL
-239 DERFAVN
+239 DERFAVA
-246 SHSEELALLARLGLT
+246 SHSEELALMARLGLT
-261 VPPQDNLCYQADIGK
+261 IPPQDTLCYHANIEK
-276 VLAFYEHIFQIR
+276 ILAFYEHIYQVR

-300 KVDNLALQ
+300 KVDNLAQ
-308 EQLGY
+308 QDKLGY

-349 PVARLTPVFVG
+349 PVARLMPVFVG

-407 MVEKPAAD
+407 MVEQQTDLITPA
-415 LLTPPEAV
+415 EAV

-433 NCPVC
+433 HCPVC

-457 LCHAQ
+457 LCQAQ
-462 RVQSLIHFASR
+462 RVQALIHFASR
-473 RAMDIENLGDRQIE
+473 RAMDIENLGERQIE
-487 QLVTQGRVRHFADVY
+487 LLVAQKRVHHFADVY
-502 HLQLADLLAMK
+502 HLQLDDLLAMK
-513 QQAKQEAGESSAE
+513 QQAKQEAANSEESAAD
-526 SVTNELE
+526 ELA
-533 LSATDKAGK
+533 LSTTGKAAK
-542 QQPSR
+542 QQPSK

-582 QLAQAFGDLATLTQA
+582 QLAQAFGDLTTLTQA
-597 TEPLLACLPDIGK
+597 TEPLLACLPDIGS

-615 VAYFFSQED
+615 VAYFFSQKD
-624 QTSQLQELLDAGV
+624 QTSQLKELLAAGV
-637 QPQTETRRTPLGKYF
+637 QPQPETRRLPLQDYF
-652 TPERILARLPG
+652 IPERILARLPG
-663 AGLTEARAQ
+663 ANLTESRAQ

-679 KDWSQLLTDK
+679 MDWAKLFTDK

-695 QQWCSQPENHEL
+695 QLWCAEPQNHEL
-707 LQKTI
+707 LKQTI
-712 ELREQLLSGE
+712 ALREQLLAVQPE
-722 TEEKTSS
+722 QITSAA
-729 VNEAV
+729 NEAV
-734 AGKTFVLTGTLP
+734 VGKTFVLTGTLP
-746 DWSREVAQQHI
+746 SWSRDVAQQHI
-757 EEAGGKV
+757 EECGGKV

-777 GAEAGSKLSKAE
+777 GADAGSKLAKAE

-794 ILDQAALMTML
+794 ILDQSALMTML

>member
-1 MDSVSEQQII
+1 MSSVSEQQIK

-20 AHEYYDLDAPTVP
+20 AHEYYDLDAPTVT
-33 DAEYDRLFRQLQA
+33 DAEYDRLFRELQA
-46 LEEQYPQWR
+46 LEEKYPQWR
-55 QPDSPSI
+55 QPDSPSM
-62 RVGGQAQQKFAAVVH
+62 RVGGQVQQRFAAVVH

-88 SPLNDNNQFD
+88 SPLDEHNQFN
-98 HSEMYAFDKRVRD
+98 HSEMHAFDKRVRD
-111 GLGAEPEYIVEPKF
+111 ALGTEPEYIVEPKF

-130 SLLYRDGLL
+130 SLVYRQGLL

-148 YTGEDVTQN
+148 YTGEDVTEN

-165 LRLQGDQ
+165 LCLHGDK

-185 LKADFDRLNAHQQ
+185 LKADFERLNAHQQ

-234 GIARL
+234 GIAQL
-239 DERFAVN
+239 DKQFVPT
-246 SHSEELALLARLGLT
+246 SHSQELNLLAGFGLT
-261 VPPQDNLCYQADIGK
+261 IPPQDTLCGQANIDK

-300 KVDNLALQ
+300 KVDSLAQQ

-340 QVGRTGAVT
+340 QVGRTGAIT

-380 REGDTVIVRRAGD
+380 RQGDTVIVRRAGD

-407 MVEKPAAD
+407 MIEEQTTDLNTPAPAI
-415 LLTPPEAV
+415 
-423 PKYPPFRMPE
+423 PKYPPFRLPE
-433 NCPVC
+433 HCPVC
-438 GHEIVREEGEAVAR
+438 GHEVVREAGEAVAR

-457 LCHAQ
+457 LCQAQ
-462 RVQSLIHFASR
+462 RVQALIHFASR

-487 QLVTQGRVRHFADVY
+487 LLVTQGRVHHFADVY
-502 HLQLADLLAMK
+502 RLQLDDLLAMK
-513 QQAKQEAGESSAE
+513 QQAKQEAADADQAAAD
-526 SVTNELE
+526 ELA
-533 LSATDKAGK
+533 LSTGGKAGK
-542 QQPSR
+542 QQPTK

-552 LAGIQASRQR
+552 LAGINASRQR
-562 PLANLIYALG
+562 PLANVIYALG

-597 TEPLLACLPDIGK
+597 TEPLLACLPDIGQ

-615 VAYFFSQED
+615 VAYFFSQDD
-624 QTSQLQELLDAGV
+624 QTGQLQELLDVGV
-637 QPQTETRRTPLGKYF
+637 DPQPETRRINLSDYF
-652 TPERILARLPG
+652 APERVLARLPD
-663 AGLTEARAQ
+663 AGLTETRAV

-679 KDWSQLLTDK
+679 NEWSNLLTDK

-695 QQWCSQPENHEL
+695 QNWCAQPENRTL

-712 ELREQLLSGE
+712 SLREQLLAAQPQ
-722 TEEKTSS
+722 KT
-729 VNEAV
+729 VPAANEAV

-746 DWSREVAQQHI
+746 SWSRDVAQQHI

-764 SGSVSKKTDFVVA
+764 SGSVSKKTDYVVA
-777 GAEAGSKLSKAE
+777 GSEAGSKLSKAE
-789 ALGVT
+789 SLGVT
-794 ILDQAALMTML
+794 ILDQSSLMTML

>member
-46 LEEQYPQWR
+46 WEEQYPQWR
-55 QPDSPSI
+55 QPDSPSR
-62 RVGGQAQQKFAAVVH
+62 RVGGQAQQKFTAVVH

-88 SPLNDNNQFD
+88 SPLDDNNKFD

-111 GLGAEPEYIVEPKF
+111 GLGAEPDYIVEPKF

-130 SLLYRDGLL
+130 SLLYREGLL
-139 VQASTRGDG
+139 IQASTRGDG
-148 YTGEDVTQN
+148 YTGEDVTEN
-157 ARTIVNIP
+157 VRTIINIP
-165 LRLQGDQ
+165 LRLQGND
-172 VPDVLEVRGEVLM
+172 VPSVLEVRGEVLM
-185 LKADFDRLNAHQQ
+185 LKADFERLNAHQQ
-198 AENQKTF
+198 AENLKTF

-218 LDPKITARRRL
+218 LDPKITAQRRL

-234 GIARL
+234 GVAQL
-239 DERFAVN
+239 DERFAVA
-246 SHSEELALLARLGLT
+246 SHSEELALMARLGLT
-261 VPPQDNLCYQADIGK
+261 IPPQDTLCYHANIEK
-276 VLAFYEHIFQIR
+276 ILAFYEHIYQVR

-300 KVDNLALQ
+300 KVDNLAQQ
-308 EQLGY
+308 EKLGY

-407 MVEKPAAD
+407 MVQQQTDLITPA
-415 LLTPPEAV
+415 EAV

-433 NCPVC
+433 HCPVC

-457 LCHAQ
+457 LCQAQ
-462 RVQSLIHFASR
+462 RVQALIHFASR

-487 QLVTQGRVRHFADVY
+487 LLVAQKRVHHFADVY
-502 HLQLADLLAMK
+502 HLQLDDLLAMK
-513 QQAKQEAGESSAE
+513 QQAKQEAANSEEA
-526 SVTNELE
+526 VADELV
-533 LSATDKAGK
+533 LSTTGKAAK
-542 QQPSR
+542 QQPSK

-582 QLAQAFGDLATLTQA
+582 QLAQAFGDLTTLTQA
-597 TEPLLACLPDIGK
+597 TEPLLACLPDIGS

-624 QTSQLQELLDAGV
+624 QTSQLKELLAAGV
-637 QPQTETRRTPLGKYF
+637 QPQPETRRLPLQDYF
-652 TPERILARLPG
+652 IPERILARLPG
-663 AGLTEARAQ
+663 ANLTESRAQ

-679 KDWSQLLTDK
+679 MDWAKLFTDK

-695 QQWCSQPENHEL
+695 QLWCAEPQNHEL
-707 LQKTI
+707 LKQTI
-712 ELREQLLSGE
+712 ALREQLLAVQPE
-722 TEEKTSS
+722 QITSAA
-729 VNEAV
+729 NEAV

-746 DWSREVAQQHI
+746 SWSRDVAQQHI
-757 EEAGGKV
+757 EECGGKV
-764 SGSVSKKTDFVVA
+764 SGSVSNKTDFVVA
-777 GAEAGSKLSKAE
+777 GADAGSKLAKAE

-794 ILDQAALMTML
+794 ILDQSALMTML

>member
-46 LEEQYPQWR
+46 WEEQYPQWR
-55 QPDSPSI
+55 QPDSPSR
-62 RVGGQAQQKFAAVVH
+62 RVGGQAQQKFTAVVH

-88 SPLNDNNQFD
+88 SPLDDNNKFD

-111 GLGAEPEYIVEPKF
+111 GLGAEPDYIVEPKF

-130 SLLYRDGLL
+130 SLHYRDGLL
-139 VQASTRGDG
+139 IQASTRGDG
-148 YTGEDVTQN
+148 YTGEDVTEN
-157 ARTIVNIP
+157 VRTIINIP
-165 LRLQGDQ
+165 LRLQGED
-172 VPDVLEVRGEVLM
+172 VPSVLEVRGEVLM
-185 LKADFDRLNAHQQ
+185 LKADFERLNAHQQ
-198 AENQKTF
+198 AENLKTF

-218 LDPKITARRRL
+218 LDPKITAQRRL

-234 GIARL
+234 GVAQL
-239 DERFAVN
+239 DERFAVA
-246 SHSEELALLARLGLT
+246 SHSEELALMARLGLT
-261 VPPQDNLCYQADIGK
+261 IPPQDTLCYHANIEK
-276 VLAFYEHIFQIR
+276 ILAFYEHIYQVR

-300 KVDNLALQ
+300 KVDNLAQ
-308 EQLGY
+308 QDKLGY

-407 MVEKPAAD
+407 MVEQQTDLITPA
-415 LLTPPEAV
+415 EAV

-433 NCPVC
+433 HCPVC

-457 LCHAQ
+457 LCQAQ
-462 RVQSLIHFASR
+462 RVQALIHFASR

-487 QLVTQGRVRHFADVY
+487 LLVAQKRVHHFADVY
-502 HLQLADLLAMK
+502 HLQLDDLLAMK
-513 QQAKQEAGESSAE
+513 QQAKQEAANSEEAAAD
-526 SVTNELE
+526 ELA
-533 LSATDKAGK
+533 LSTTGKAAK
-542 QQPSR
+542 QQPSK

-552 LAGIQASRQR
+552 LAGIQASRQC

-582 QLAQAFGDLATLTQA
+582 QLAQAFGDLTTLTQA
-597 TEPLLACLPDIGK
+597 TEPLLACLPDIGS

-624 QTSQLQELLDAGV
+624 QTSQLKELLAAGV
-637 QPQTETRRTPLGKYF
+637 QPQPETRRLPLQDYF
-652 TPERILARLPG
+652 IPERILARLPG
-663 AGLTEARAQ
+663 ANLTESRAQ

-679 KDWSQLLTDK
+679 MDWAKLFTDK

-695 QQWCSQPENHEL
+695 QLWCAEPQNHEL
-707 LQKTI
+707 LKQTI
-712 ELREQLLSGE
+712 ALREQLLAVQPE
-722 TEEKTSS
+722 QITSA

-746 DWSREVAQQHI
+746 SWSRDVAQHYI
-757 EEAGGKV
+757 EECGGKV

-777 GAEAGSKLSKAE
+777 GADAGSKLSKAE

-794 ILDQAALMTML
+794 ILDQSALMTML

>member
-1 MDSVSEQQII
+1 MSSASEQKII

-33 DAEYDRLFRQLQA
+33 DAEYDRLFRELQA

-55 QPDSPSI
+55 QPDSPSM
-62 RVGGQAQQKFAAVVH
+62 RVGGQAQQRFTAVAH

-88 SPLNDNNQFD
+88 SPLDESNHFD

-111 GLGAEPEYIVEPKF
+111 GLGAEPSYIVEPKF

-130 SLLYRDGLL
+130 SLLYRNGLL

-148 YTGEDVTQN
+148 YTGEDVTEN
-157 ARTIVNIP
+157 VRTIINIP
-165 LRLQGDQ
+165 LRLQTDD
-172 VPDVLEVRGEVLM
+172 VPEVLEVRGEVLM
-185 LKADFDRLNAHQQ
+185 LKADFDRLNARQQ

-234 GIARL
+234 GIAQL
-239 DERFAVN
+239 DEDFIPE

-261 VPPQDNLCYQADIGK
+261 IPPRDTLCYQADIHQ
-276 VLAFYEHIFQIR
+276 VLAFYEHIFQLR

-300 KVDNLALQ
+300 KVDSLAQQ

-340 QVGRTGAVT
+340 QVGRTGAIT

-407 MVEKPAAD
+407 MVEQQATD
-415 LLTPPEAV
+415 LSAPPEAV
-423 PKYPPFRMPE
+423 AKYPPFSLPQH
-433 NCPVC
+433 CPVC

-457 LCHAQ
+457 LCQAQ
-462 RVQSLIHFASR
+462 RVQALIHFASR

-487 QLVTQGRVRHFADVY
+487 LLVAQGRVHHFADVY
-502 HLQLADLLAMK
+502 RLQLADLLAMK
-513 QQAKQEAGESSAE
+513 QQAKQEANDDAQA
-526 SVTNELE
+526 VADELI
-533 LSATDKAGK
+533 LSTTGKAGK
-542 QQPSR
+542 QQPSK

-552 LAGIQASRQR
+552 LDGIEASRQR
-562 PLANLIYALG
+562 PLANFIYALG

-597 TEPLLACLPDIGK
+597 TEPLLACLPDIGQ

-615 VAYFFSQED
+615 VAYFFSQDD
-624 QTSQLQELLDAGV
+624 QTGQLQELLDAGV
-637 QPQTETRRTPLGKYF
+637 IAQPETRRLPLSKYF
-652 TPERILARLPG
+652 TPERILARLPN
-663 AGLTEARAQ
+663 ANLTETRAQ
-672 KLWQLAG
+672 KLWQLVG
-679 KDWSQLLTDK
+679 MEWTQLLIDK

-695 QQWCSQPENHEL
+695 QNWCTQPSNRSL
-707 LQKTI
+707 LERTFI
-712 ELREQLLSGE
+712 LREQLLAGQP
-722 TEEKTSS
+722 EENVS
-729 VNEAV
+729 VTNAAI

-746 DWSREVAQQHI
+746 SWSRDVAQRYI

-777 GAEAGSKLSKAE
+777 GADAGSKLAKAE
-789 ALGVT
+789 VLGVT
-794 ILDQAALMTML
+794 ILDQATLMAML

>member
-1 MDSVSEQQII
+1 MSSVSEQQIK

-33 DAEYDRLFRQLQA
+33 DAEYDRLFRELQA
-46 LEEQYPQWR
+46 LEEKYPQWR
-55 QPDSPSI
+55 QPDSPSM
-62 RVGGQAQQKFAAVVH
+62 RVGGQVQQRFAAVVH

-88 SPLNDNNQFD
+88 SPLDEHNQFN
-98 HSEMYAFDKRVRD
+98 HSEMHAFDKRVRD
-111 GLGAEPEYIVEPKF
+111 ALGTEPEYIVEPKF

-130 SLLYRDGLL
+130 SLVYRQGLL

-148 YTGEDVTQN
+148 YTGEDVTEN

-165 LRLQGDQ
+165 LCLHGDK

-185 LKADFDRLNAHQQ
+185 LKADFERLNAHQQ

-234 GIARL
+234 GIAQL
-239 DERFAVN
+239 DKQFVPT
-246 SHSEELALLARLGLT
+246 SHSQELNLLAGFGLT
-261 VPPQDNLCYQADIGK
+261 IPPQDTLCGQANIDK

-300 KVDNLALQ
+300 KVDSLAQQ

-340 QVGRTGAVT
+340 QVGRTGAIT

-380 REGDTVIVRRAGD
+380 RQGDTVIVRRAGD

-407 MVEKPAAD
+407 MIEEQTTDLNTPAPAI
-415 LLTPPEAV
+415 
-423 PKYPPFRMPE
+423 PKYPPFRLPE
-433 NCPVC
+433 HCPVC
-438 GHEIVREEGEAVAR
+438 GHEVVREAGEAVAR

-457 LCHAQ
+457 LCQAQ
-462 RVQSLIHFASR
+462 RVQALIHFASR

-487 QLVTQGRVRHFADVY
+487 LLVAQGRVHHFADVY
-502 HLQLADLLAMK
+502 RLQLDDLLAMK
-513 QQAKQEAGESSAE
+513 QQAKQEAADADQAAAD
-526 SVTNELE
+526 ELA
-533 LSATDKAGK
+533 LSTGGKAGK
-542 QQPSR
+542 QQPTK

-552 LAGIQASRQR
+552 LAGINASRQR
-562 PLANLIYALG
+562 PLANVIYALG

-597 TEPLLACLPDIGK
+597 TEPLLACLPDIGQ

-615 VAYFFSQED
+615 VAYFFSQDD
-624 QTSQLQELLDAGV
+624 QTGQLQELLDVGV
-637 QPQTETRRTPLGKYF
+637 DPQPETRRMNLSDYF
-652 TPERILARLPG
+652 APERVLARLPD
-663 AGLTEARAQ
+663 AGLTETRAV

-679 KDWSQLLTDK
+679 NEWSNLLTDK

-695 QQWCSQPENHEL
+695 QNWCAQPENRTL

-712 ELREQLLSGE
+712 SLREQLLAAQPQ
-722 TEEKTSS
+722 KT
-729 VNEAV
+729 VPAANEAV

-746 DWSREVAQQHI
+746 SWSRDVAQQHI

-764 SGSVSKKTDFVVA
+764 SGSVSKKTDYVVA
-777 GAEAGSKLSKAE
+777 GSEAGSKLSKAE
-789 ALGVT
+789 SLGVT
-794 ILDQAALMTML
+794 ILDQSSLMTML

>member
-46 LEEQYPQWR
+46 WEEQYPQWR
-55 QPDSPSI
+55 QPDSPSR
-62 RVGGQAQQKFAAVVH
+62 RVGGQAQQKFTAVVH

-88 SPLNDNNQFD
+88 SPLDDNNKFD

-111 GLGAEPEYIVEPKF
+111 GLGAEPDYIVEPKF

-139 VQASTRGDG
+139 IQASTRGDG
-148 YTGEDVTQN
+148 YTGEDVTEN
-157 ARTIVNIP
+157 VRTIINIP
-165 LRLQGDQ
+165 LRLQGND
-172 VPDVLEVRGEVLM
+172 VPSVLEVRGEVLM
-185 LKADFDRLNAHQQ
+185 LKADFERLNAHQQ
-198 AENQKTF
+198 AENLKTF

-218 LDPKITARRRL
+218 LDPKITAQRRL

-234 GIARL
+234 GVAQL
-239 DERFAVN
+239 DERFAVA
-246 SHSEELALLARLGLT
+246 SHSEELALMARLGLT
-261 VPPQDNLCYQADIGK
+261 IPPQDTLCYHANIEK
-276 VLAFYEHIFQIR
+276 ILAFYEHIYQVR

-300 KVDNLALQ
+300 KVDNLAQ
-308 EQLGY
+308 QDKLGY

-407 MVEKPAAD
+407 MVEQQTDLITPA
-415 LLTPPEAV
+415 EAV

-433 NCPVC
+433 HCPVC

-457 LCHAQ
+457 LCQAQ
-462 RVQSLIHFASR
+462 RVQALIHFASR
-473 RAMDIENLGDRQIE
+473 RAMDIENLGERQIE
-487 QLVTQGRVRHFADVY
+487 LLVAQKRVHHFADVY
-502 HLQLADLLAMK
+502 HLQLDDLLAMK
-513 QQAKQEAGESSAE
+513 QQAKQEAANSEEAAAD
-526 SVTNELE
+526 ELA
-533 LSATDKAGK
+533 LSTTGKAAK
-542 QQPSR
+542 QQPSK

-582 QLAQAFGDLATLTQA
+582 QLAQAFGDLTTLTQA
-597 TEPLLACLPDIGK
+597 TEPLLACLPDIGS

-615 VAYFFSQED
+615 VAYFFSQKD
-624 QTSQLQELLDAGV
+624 QTSQLKELLAAGV
-637 QPQTETRRTPLGKYF
+637 QPQPETRRLPLQDYF
-652 TPERILARLPG
+652 IPERILARLPG
-663 AGLTEARAQ
+663 ANLTESRAQ

-679 KDWSQLLTDK
+679 MDWAKLFTDK

-695 QQWCSQPENHEL
+695 QLWCAEPQNHEL
-707 LQKTI
+707 LKQTI
-712 ELREQLLSGE
+712 ALREQLLAVQPE
-722 TEEKTSS
+722 QITSAA
-729 VNEAV
+729 NEAV

-746 DWSREVAQQHI
+746 SWSRDVAQQHI
-757 EEAGGKV
+757 EECGGKV

-777 GAEAGSKLSKAE
+777 GADAGSKLAKAE

-794 ILDQAALMTML
+794 ILDQSALMTML

>member
-11 DLTALLNRY
+11 DLTALLNHY

-46 LEEQYPQWR
+46 WEEQYPQWR
-55 QPDSPSI
+55 QPDSPSR
-62 RVGGQAQQKFAAVVH
+62 RVGGQAQQKFTAVVH

-88 SPLNDNNQFD
+88 SPLDDNNKFD

-111 GLGAEPEYIVEPKF
+111 GLGAEPDYIVEPKF

-139 VQASTRGDG
+139 IQASTRGDG
-148 YTGEDVTQN
+148 YTGEDVTEN
-157 ARTIVNIP
+157 VRTIINIP
-165 LRLQGDQ
+165 LRLQGND
-172 VPDVLEVRGEVLM
+172 VPSVLEVRGEVLM
-185 LKADFDRLNAHQQ
+185 LKADFERLNAHQQ
-198 AENQKTF
+198 AENLKTF

-218 LDPKITARRRL
+218 LDPKITAQRRL

-234 GIARL
+234 GVAQL
-239 DERFAVN
+239 DERFAVA
-246 SHSEELALLARLGLT
+246 SHSEELALMARLGLT
-261 VPPQDNLCYQADIGK
+261 IPPQDTLCYHANIEK
-276 VLAFYEHIFQIR
+276 ILAFYEHIYQVR

-300 KVDNLALQ
+300 KVDNLTQQ
-308 EQLGY
+308 EKLGY

-370 NEGEAQRKDV
+370 NESEAQRKDV

-407 MVEKPAAD
+407 MVEQQTDLITPA
-415 LLTPPEAV
+415 EAV

-433 NCPVC
+433 HCPVC

-457 LCHAQ
+457 LCQAQ
-462 RVQSLIHFASR
+462 RVQALIHFASR

-487 QLVTQGRVRHFADVY
+487 LLVAQKRVHHFADVY
-502 HLQLADLLAMK
+502 HLQLDDLLAMK
-513 QQAKQEAGESSAE
+513 QQAKQEAANSEEAAAD
-526 SVTNELE
+526 ELA
-533 LSATDKAGK
+533 LSTTGKAAK
-542 QQPSR
+542 QQPSK

-582 QLAQAFGDLATLTQA
+582 QLAQAFGDLTTLTQA
-597 TEPLLACLPDIGK
+597 TEPLLACLPDIGS

-624 QTSQLQELLDAGV
+624 QTSQLEELLAAGV
-637 QPQTETRRTPLGKYF
+637 QPQPETRRLPLQDYF
-652 TPERILARLPG
+652 IPERILARLPG
-663 AGLTEARAQ
+663 ANLTESRAQ

-679 KDWSQLLTDK
+679 MDWAKLFTDK

-695 QQWCSQPENHEL
+695 QLWCAEPQNHEL
-707 LQKTI
+707 LKQTI
-712 ELREQLLSGE
+712 ALREQLLAVQPE
-722 TEEKTSS
+722 QITSA

-746 DWSREVAQQHI
+746 SWSRDVAQQHI
-757 EEAGGKV
+757 EECGGKV
-764 SGSVSKKTDFVVA
+764 SGSVSKKTDYVVA
-777 GAEAGSKLSKAE
+777 GAEAGSKLAKAE

-794 ILDQAALMTML
+794 ILDQSALMTML

>member
-33 DAEYDRLFRQLQA
+33 DAEYDRLFRQLQTW
-46 LEEQYPQWR
+46 EEQYPQWR
-55 QPDSPSI
+55 QPDSPSR
-62 RVGGQAQQKFAAVVH
+62 RVGGQAQQKFTAVVH

-88 SPLNDNNQFD
+88 SPLDDNNKFD

-111 GLGAEPEYIVEPKF
+111 GLGAEPDYIVEPKF

-130 SLLYRDGLL
+130 SLLYRNGLL
-139 VQASTRGDG
+139 IQASTRGDG
-148 YTGEDVTQN
+148 YTGEDVTEN
-157 ARTIVNIP
+157 VRTIINIP
-165 LRLQGDQ
+165 LRLQGED
-172 VPDVLEVRGEVLM
+172 VPSVLEVRGEVLM
-185 LKADFDRLNAHQQ
+185 LKADFERLNAHQQ
-198 AENQKTF
+198 AENLKTF

-218 LDPKITARRRL
+218 LDPKITAQRRL

-234 GIARL
+234 GVAQL
-239 DERFAVN
+239 DERFAVA
-246 SHSEELALLARLGLT
+246 SHSEELALMARLGLT
-261 VPPQDNLCYQADIGK
+261 IPPQDTLCYHANIEK
-276 VLAFYEHIFQIR
+276 ILAFYEHIYQVR

-300 KVDNLALQ
+300 KVDNLAQ
-308 EQLGY
+308 QDKLGY

-407 MVEKPAAD
+407 MVEQQTDLITPA
-415 LLTPPEAV
+415 EAV

-433 NCPVC
+433 HCPVC

-457 LCHAQ
+457 LCQAQ
-462 RVQSLIHFASR
+462 RVQALIHFASR
-473 RAMDIENLGDRQIE
+473 RAMDIENLGERQIE
-487 QLVTQGRVRHFADVY
+487 LLVAQKRVHHFADVY
-502 HLQLADLLAMK
+502 HLQLDDLLAMK
-513 QQAKQEAGESSAE
+513 QQAKQEAANSEESAAD
-526 SVTNELE
+526 ELA
-533 LSATDKAGK
+533 LSTTGKAAK
-542 QQPSR
+542 QQPSK

-582 QLAQAFGDLATLTQA
+582 QLAQAFGDLTTLTQA
-597 TEPLLACLPDIGK
+597 TEPLLACLPDIGS

-615 VAYFFSQED
+615 VAYFFSQKD
-624 QTSQLQELLDAGV
+624 QTSQLKELLAAGV
-637 QPQTETRRTPLGKYF
+637 QPQPETRRLPLQDYF
-652 TPERILARLPG
+652 IPERILARLPG
-663 AGLTEARAQ
+663 ANLTESRAQ

-679 KDWSQLLTDK
+679 MDWAKLFTDK

-695 QQWCSQPENHEL
+695 QLWCAEPQNHEL
-707 LQKTI
+707 LKQTI
-712 ELREQLLSGE
+712 ALREQLLAVQPE
-722 TEEKTSS
+722 QITLAA
-729 VNEAV
+729 NEAV

-746 DWSREVAQQHI
+746 SWSRDVAQQHI
-757 EEAGGKV
+757 EECGGKV

-777 GAEAGSKLSKAE
+777 GADAGSKLAKAE

-794 ILDQAALMTML
+794 ILDQSALMTML

>member
-46 LEEQYPQWR
+46 WEEQYPQWC
-55 QPDSPSI
+55 QPDSPSR
-62 RVGGQAQQKFAAVVH
+62 RVGGQAQQKFTAVVH

-88 SPLNDNNQFD
+88 SPLDDNNKFD

-111 GLGAEPEYIVEPKF
+111 GLGAEPDYIVEPKF

-139 VQASTRGDG
+139 IQASTRGDG
-148 YTGEDVTQN
+148 YTGEDVTEN
-157 ARTIVNIP
+157 VRTIINIP
-165 LRLQGDQ
+165 LRLQGED
-172 VPDVLEVRGEVLM
+172 VPSVLEVRGEVLM
-185 LKADFDRLNAHQQ
+185 LKADFERLNAHQQ
-198 AENQKTF
+198 AENLKTF

-218 LDPKITARRRL
+218 LDPKITAQRRL

-234 GIARL
+234 GVAQL
-239 DERFAVN
+239 DERFAVA
-246 SHSEELALLARLGLT
+246 SHSEELALMARLGLT
-261 VPPQDNLCYQADIGK
+261 IPPQDTLCYHANIEK
-276 VLAFYEHIFQIR
+276 ILAFYEHIYQVR

-300 KVDNLALQ
+300 KVDNLAQ
-308 EQLGY
+308 QDKLGY

-407 MVEKPAAD
+407 MVEQQTDLITPA
-415 LLTPPEAV
+415 EAV

-433 NCPVC
+433 HCPVC

-457 LCHAQ
+457 LCQAQ
-462 RVQSLIHFASR
+462 RVQALIHFASR
-473 RAMDIENLGDRQIE
+473 RAMDIENLGERQIE
-487 QLVTQGRVRHFADVY
+487 LLVAQKRVHHFADVY
-502 HLQLADLLAMK
+502 HLQLDDLLAMK
-513 QQAKQEAGESSAE
+513 QQAKQEAANSEESAAD
-526 SVTNELE
+526 ELA
-533 LSATDKAGK
+533 LSTTGKAAK
-542 QQPSR
+542 QQPSK

-582 QLAQAFGDLATLTQA
+582 QLAQAFGDLTTLTQA
-597 TEPLLACLPDIGK
+597 TEPLLACLPDIGS

-615 VAYFFSQED
+615 VAYFFSQKD
-624 QTSQLQELLDAGV
+624 QTSQLKELLAAGV
-637 QPQTETRRTPLGKYF
+637 QPQPETRRLPLQDYF
-652 TPERILARLPG
+652 IPERILARLPG
-663 AGLTEARAQ
+663 ANLTESRAQ

-679 KDWSQLLTDK
+679 MDWAKLFTDK

-695 QQWCSQPENHEL
+695 QLWCAEPQNHEL
-707 LQKTI
+707 LKQTI
-712 ELREQLLSGE
+712 ALREQLLAVQPE
-722 TEEKTSS
+722 QITSAA
-729 VNEAV
+729 NEAV

-746 DWSREVAQQHI
+746 SWSRDVAQQHI
-757 EEAGGKV
+757 EECGGKV

-777 GAEAGSKLSKAE
+777 GADAGSKLAKAE

-794 ILDQAALMTML
+794 ILDQSVLMTML

>member
-46 LEEQYPQWR
+46 WEEQYPQWR
-55 QPDSPSI
+55 QPDSPSR
-62 RVGGQAQQKFAAVVH
+62 RVGGQAQQKFTAVVH

-88 SPLNDNNQFD
+88 SPLDDNNKFD

-111 GLGAEPEYIVEPKF
+111 GLGAEPDYIVEPKF

-130 SLLYRDGLL
+130 SLLYREGLL
-139 VQASTRGDG
+139 IQASTRGDG
-148 YTGEDVTQN
+148 YTGEDVTEN
-157 ARTIVNIP
+157 VRTIINIP
-165 LRLQGDQ
+165 LRLQGND
-172 VPDVLEVRGEVLM
+172 VPSVLEVRGEVLM
-185 LKADFDRLNAHQQ
+185 LKADFERLNAHQQ
-198 AENQKTF
+198 AENLKTF

-218 LDPKITARRRL
+218 LDPKITAQRRL

-234 GIARL
+234 GVAQL
-239 DERFAVN
+239 DERFAVA
-246 SHSEELALLARLGLT
+246 SHSEELALMARLGLT
-261 VPPQDNLCYQADIGK
+261 IPPQDTLCYHANIEK
-276 VLAFYEHIFQIR
+276 ILAFYEHIYQVR

-300 KVDNLALQ
+300 KVDNLAQQ
-308 EQLGY
+308 EKLGY

-407 MVEKPAAD
+407 MVEQQTDLITPA
-415 LLTPPEAV
+415 EAV

-433 NCPVC
+433 HCPVC

-457 LCHAQ
+457 LCQAQ
-462 RVQSLIHFASR
+462 RVQALIHFASR

-487 QLVTQGRVRHFADVY
+487 LLVAQKRVHHFADVY
-502 HLQLADLLAMK
+502 HLQLDDLLAMK
-513 QQAKQEAGESSAE
+513 QQAKQEAANSEEA
-526 SVTNELE
+526 VADELV
-533 LSATDKAGK
+533 LSTTGKAAK
-542 QQPSR
+542 QQPSK

-582 QLAQAFGDLATLTQA
+582 QLAQAFGDLTTLTQA
-597 TEPLLACLPDIGK
+597 TEPLLACLPDIGS

-624 QTSQLQELLDAGV
+624 QTSQLKELLAAGV
-637 QPQTETRRTPLGKYF
+637 QPQPETRRLPLQDYF
-652 TPERILARLPG
+652 IPERILARLPG
-663 AGLTEARAQ
+663 ANLTESRAQ

-679 KDWSQLLTDK
+679 MDWAKLFTDK

-695 QQWCSQPENHEL
+695 QLWCAEPQNHEL
-707 LQKTI
+707 LKQTI
-712 ELREQLLSGE
+712 ALREQLLAVQPE
-722 TEEKTSS
+722 QITSAA
-729 VNEAV
+729 NEAV

-746 DWSREVAQQHI
+746 SWSRDVAQQHI
-757 EEAGGKV
+757 EECGGKV
-764 SGSVSKKTDFVVA
+764 SGSVSNKTDFVVA
-777 GAEAGSKLSKAE
+777 GADAGSKLAKAE

-794 ILDQAALMTML
+794 ILDQSALMTML

>member
-1 MDSVSEQQII
+1 MSSFSEQQIK

-33 DAEYDRLFRQLQA
+33 DAEYDRLFRELQA
-46 LEEQYPQWR
+46 LEEKYPQWR
-55 QPDSPSI
+55 QPDSPSM
-62 RVGGQAQQKFAAVVH
+62 RVGGQVQQRFAAVVH

-88 SPLNDNNQFD
+88 SPLDEHNQFN
-98 HSEMYAFDKRVRD
+98 HSEMHAFDKRVRD
-111 GLGAEPEYIVEPKF
+111 ALGTEPEYIVEPKF

-130 SLLYRDGLL
+130 SLVYRQGLL

-148 YTGEDVTQN
+148 YTGEDVTEN

-165 LRLQGDQ
+165 LCLHGDK

-185 LKADFDRLNAHQQ
+185 LKADFERLNAHQQ

-234 GIARL
+234 GIAQL
-239 DERFAVN
+239 DKQFVPT
-246 SHSEELALLARLGLT
+246 SHSQELNLLAGFGLT
-261 VPPQDNLCYQADIGK
+261 IPPKDTLCGQANIDK

-300 KVDNLALQ
+300 KVDSLAQQ

-340 QVGRTGAVT
+340 QVGRTGAIT

-380 REGDTVIVRRAGD
+380 RQGDTVIVRRAGD

-407 MVEKPAAD
+407 MIEEQTTDLNTPAPAI
-415 LLTPPEAV
+415 
-423 PKYPPFRMPE
+423 PKYPPFRLPE
-433 NCPVC
+433 HCPVC
-438 GHEIVREEGEAVAR
+438 GHEVVREAGEAVAR

-457 LCHAQ
+457 LCQAQ
-462 RVQSLIHFASR
+462 RVQALIHFASR

-487 QLVTQGRVRHFADVY
+487 LLVTQGRVHHFADVY
-502 HLQLADLLAMK
+502 RLQLDDLLAMK
-513 QQAKQEAGESSAE
+513 QQAKQEAADADQAAAD
-526 SVTNELE
+526 ELA
-533 LSATDKAGK
+533 LSTGGKAGK
-542 QQPSR
+542 QQPTK

-552 LAGIQASRQR
+552 LAGINASRQR
-562 PLANLIYALG
+562 PLANVIYALG

-597 TEPLLACLPDIGK
+597 TEPLLACLPDIGQ

-615 VAYFFSQED
+615 VAYFFSQDD
-624 QTSQLQELLDAGV
+624 QTGQLQELLDVGV
-637 QPQTETRRTPLGKYF
+637 DPQPETRRMNLSDYF
-652 TPERILARLPG
+652 APERVLARLPD
-663 AGLTEARAQ
+663 AGLTETRAV

-679 KDWSQLLTDK
+679 NEWSNLLTDK

-695 QQWCSQPENHEL
+695 QNWCAQPENRTL

-712 ELREQLLSGE
+712 SLREQLLAAQPQK
-722 TEEKTSS
+722 TEPAA
-729 VNEAV
+729 NEAV

-746 DWSREVAQQHI
+746 SWSRDVAQQHI

-764 SGSVSKKTDFVVA
+764 SGSVSKKTDYVVA
-777 GAEAGSKLSKAE
+777 GSEAGSKLSKAE
-789 ALGVT
+789 SLGVT
-794 ILDQAALMTML
+794 ILDQSSLMTML

>member
-1 MDSVSEQQII
+1 MSSVSEQQIK

-33 DAEYDRLFRQLQA
+33 DAEYDRLFRELQA
-46 LEEQYPQWR
+46 LEEKYPQWR
-55 QPDSPSI
+55 QPDSPSM
-62 RVGGQAQQKFAAVVH
+62 RVGGQVQQRFAAVVH

-88 SPLNDNNQFD
+88 SPLDEHNQFN
-98 HSEMYAFDKRVRD
+98 HSEMHAFDKRVRD
-111 GLGAEPEYIVEPKF
+111 ALGTEPEYIVEPKF

-130 SLLYRDGLL
+130 SLVYRQGLL

-148 YTGEDVTQN
+148 YTGEDVTEN

-165 LRLQGDQ
+165 LCLHGDK

-185 LKADFDRLNAHQQ
+185 LKADFERLNAHQQ

-234 GIARL
+234 GIAQL
-239 DERFAVN
+239 DKQFVPT
-246 SHSEELALLARLGLT
+246 SHSQELNLLAGFGLT
-261 VPPQDNLCYQADIGK
+261 IPPQDTLCGQANIDK

-300 KVDNLALQ
+300 KVDSLAQQ

-340 QVGRTGAVT
+340 QVGRTGAIT

-380 REGDTVIVRRAGD
+380 RQGDTVIVRRAGD

-407 MVEKPAAD
+407 MIEEPTTELNTPAPAI
-415 LLTPPEAV
+415 
-423 PKYPPFRMPE
+423 PKYPPFRLPE
-433 NCPVC
+433 HCPVC
-438 GHEIVREEGEAVAR
+438 GHEVVREAGEAVAR

-457 LCHAQ
+457 LCQAQ
-462 RVQSLIHFASR
+462 RVQALIHFASR

-487 QLVTQGRVRHFADVY
+487 LLVAQGRVHHFADVY
-502 HLQLADLLAMK
+502 RLQLDDLLAMK
-513 QQAKQEAGESSAE
+513 QQAKQEAADADQAAAD
-526 SVTNELE
+526 ELA
-533 LSATDKAGK
+533 LSTGGKAGK
-542 QQPSR
+542 QQPTK

-552 LAGIQASRQR
+552 LAGIHASRQR
-562 PLANLIYALG
+562 PLANVIYALG

-597 TEPLLACLPDIGK
+597 TEPLLACLPDIGQ

-615 VAYFFSQED
+615 VAYFFSQDD
-624 QTSQLQELLDAGV
+624 QTSQLQELLDVGV
-637 QPQTETRRTPLGKYF
+637 DPQPETRRMNLSDYF
-652 TPERILARLPG
+652 APERVLARLPD
-663 AGLTEARAQ
+663 AGLTETRAV

-679 KDWSQLLTDK
+679 NEWSNLLTDK

-695 QQWCSQPENHEL
+695 QNWCAQPENRTL

-712 ELREQLLSGE
+712 SLREQLLAAQPQ
-722 TEEKTSS
+722 KT
-729 VNEAV
+729 VPAANDAV

-746 DWSREVAQQHI
+746 SWSRDVAQQHI

-764 SGSVSKKTDFVVA
+764 SGSVSKKTDYVVA
-777 GAEAGSKLSKAE
+777 GSEAGSKLSKAE
-789 ALGVT
+789 SLGVT
-794 ILDQAALMTML
+794 ILDQSSLMTML

>member
-1 MDSVSEQQII
+1 MSSFSEQQIK

-33 DAEYDRLFRQLQA
+33 DAEYDRLFRELQA
-46 LEEQYPQWR
+46 LEEKYPQWR
-55 QPDSPSI
+55 QPDSPSM
-62 RVGGQAQQKFAAVVH
+62 RVGGQVQQRFAAVVH

-88 SPLNDNNQFD
+88 SPLDEHNQFN
-98 HSEMYAFDKRVRD
+98 HSEMHAFDKRVRD
-111 GLGAEPEYIVEPKF
+111 ALGTEPEYIVEPKF

-130 SLLYRDGLL
+130 SLVYRQGLL

-148 YTGEDVTQN
+148 YTGEDVTEN

-165 LRLQGDQ
+165 LCLHGDK

-185 LKADFDRLNAHQQ
+185 LKADFERLNAHQQ

-234 GIARL
+234 GIAQL
-239 DERFAVN
+239 DKQFVPT
-246 SHSEELALLARLGLT
+246 SHSQELNLLAGFGLT
-261 VPPQDNLCYQADIGK
+261 IPPQDTLCGQANIDK

-300 KVDNLALQ
+300 KVDSLAQQ

-340 QVGRTGAVT
+340 QVGRTGAIT

-380 REGDTVIVRRAGD
+380 RQGDTVIVRRAGD

-407 MVEKPAAD
+407 MIEEPATD
-415 LLTPPEAV
+415 LNTPAPAI
-423 PKYPPFRMPE
+423 PKYPPFRLPE
-433 NCPVC
+433 HCPVC
-438 GHEIVREEGEAVAR
+438 GHEVVREAGEAVAR

-457 LCHAQ
+457 LCQAQ
-462 RVQSLIHFASR
+462 RVQALIHFASR

-487 QLVTQGRVRHFADVY
+487 LLVAQGRVHHFADVY
-502 HLQLADLLAMK
+502 RLQLDDLLAMK
-513 QQAKQEAGESSAE
+513 QQAKQEAADADQAAAD
-526 SVTNELE
+526 ELA
-533 LSATDKAGK
+533 LSTGGKAGK
-542 QQPSR
+542 QQPTK

-552 LAGIQASRQR
+552 LAGINASRQR
-562 PLANLIYALG
+562 PLANVIYALG

-597 TEPLLACLPDIGK
+597 TEPLLACLPDIGQ

-615 VAYFFSQED
+615 VAYFFSQDD
-624 QTSQLQELLDAGV
+624 QTSQLQELLDVGV
-637 QPQTETRRTPLGKYF
+637 DPQPETRRMNLSDYF
-652 TPERILARLPG
+652 APERVLARLPD
-663 AGLTEARAQ
+663 AGLTETRAV

-679 KDWSQLLTDK
+679 NEWSNLLTDK

-695 QQWCSQPENHEL
+695 QNWCALPENRTL

-712 ELREQLLSGE
+712 SLREQLLAAQPQK
-722 TEEKTSS
+722 TEPAA
-729 VNEAV
+729 NEAV

-746 DWSREVAQQHI
+746 SWSRDVAQQHI

-764 SGSVSKKTDFVVA
+764 SGSVSKKTDYVVA
-777 GAEAGSKLSKAE
+777 GSEAGSKLSKAE
-789 ALGVT
+789 SLGVT
-794 ILDQAALMTML
+794 ILDQSSLMTML
-805 GIKE
+805 GLKE

>member
-1 MDSVSEQQII
+1 MNSVSEQQII

-33 DAEYDRLFRQLQA
+33 DAEYDRLFRELQS

-55 QPDSPSI
+55 QPDSPSM
-62 RVGGQAQQKFAAVVH
+62 RVGGSAQQKFTAVVH

-88 SPLNDNNQFD
+88 SPLGDNNQFD
-98 HSEMYAFDKRVRD
+98 HSEMHAFDKRVRD
-111 GLGAEPEYIVEPKF
+111 ALGTEPEYIVEPKF

-139 VQASTRGDG
+139 VQAATRGDG
-148 YTGEDVTQN
+148 YTGEDVTEN

-165 LRLQGDQ
+165 LRLHGDN

-185 LKADFDRLNAHQQ
+185 LKADFERLNAHQQ

-239 DERFAVN
+239 DENSVPD

-261 VPPQDNLCYQADIGK
+261 IPPQDTLCYQADIRK
-276 VLAFYEHIFQIR
+276 VLAFYEHIYQIR

-300 KVDNLALQ
+300 KVDNLAQ
-308 EQLGY
+308 QQQLGY

-323 QKFPA
+323 HKFPA

-340 QVGRTGAVT
+340 QVGRTGAIT

-407 MVEKPAAD
+407 MVEKPSAD
-415 LLTPPEAV
+415 LFTPQEAV
-423 PKYPPFRMPE
+423 PKYPPFRMPQH
-433 NCPVC
+433 CPVC

-457 LCHAQ
+457 LCQAQ
-462 RVQSLIHFASR
+462 RVQTLIHFASR
-473 RAMDIENLGDRQIE
+473 RAMDIENLGERQIE
-487 QLVTQGRVRHFADVY
+487 LLVAQKRVHHFADVY
-502 HLQLADLLAMK
+502 RLQLSDLLAMK
-513 QQAKQEAGESSAE
+513 QQAKQEAADSAE
-526 SVTNELE
+526 TAADELA
-533 LSATDKAGK
+533 LSTTSKAAK

-552 LAGIQASRQR
+552 LAGIAASRRR

-597 TEPLLACLPDIGK
+597 TEPLLACLPDIGT

-624 QTSQLQELLDAGV
+624 QTGQLQELLDTGV
-637 QPQTETRRTPLGKYF
+637 EPQTETRRIPLREYF
-652 TPERILARLPG
+652 APERILARLPS
-663 AGLTEARAQ
+663 AGLTETRAQ

-679 KDWSQLLTDK
+679 MNWSQLLTDK

-695 QQWCSQPENHEL
+695 QQWCAQPENRLL

-712 ELREQLLSGE
+712 ALREQLLTGE
-722 TEEKTSS
+722 QEERAPAA
-729 VNEAV
+729 NEAI

-746 DWSREVAQQHI
+746 DWSRDVAQQHI

-777 GAEAGSKLSKAE
+777 GAEAGSKLTKAE

-794 ILDQAALMTML
+794 ILDQAALMAML

>member
-1 MDSVSEQQII
+1 MSSVSEQQIK

-33 DAEYDRLFRQLQA
+33 DAEYDRLFRELQA
-46 LEEQYPQWR
+46 LEEKYPQWR
-55 QPDSPSI
+55 QPDSPSM
-62 RVGGQAQQKFAAVVH
+62 RVGGQVQQRFAAVVH

-88 SPLNDNNQFD
+88 SPLDEHNQFN
-98 HSEMYAFDKRVRD
+98 HSEMHAFDKRVRD
-111 GLGAEPEYIVEPKF
+111 ALGTEPEYIVEPKF

-130 SLLYRDGLL
+130 SLVYRQGLL

-148 YTGEDVTQN
+148 YTGEDVTEN

-165 LRLQGDQ
+165 LCLHGDK

-185 LKADFDRLNAHQQ
+185 LKADFERLNAHQQ

-234 GIARL
+234 GIAQL
-239 DERFAVN
+239 DKQFVPT
-246 SHSEELALLARLGLT
+246 SHSQELNLLAGFGLT
-261 VPPQDNLCYQADIGK
+261 IPPQDTLCGQANIDK

-300 KVDNLALQ
+300 KVDSLAQQ

-340 QVGRTGAVT
+340 QVGRTGAIT

-380 REGDTVIVRRAGD
+380 RQGDTVIVRRAGD

-407 MVEKPAAD
+407 MIEEQTTDLNTPAPAI
-415 LLTPPEAV
+415 
-423 PKYPPFRMPE
+423 PKYPPFRLPE
-433 NCPVC
+433 HCPVC
-438 GHEIVREEGEAVAR
+438 GHEVVREAGEAVAR

-457 LCHAQ
+457 LCQAQ
-462 RVQSLIHFASR
+462 RVQALIHFASR

-487 QLVTQGRVRHFADVY
+487 LLVAQGRVHHFADVY
-502 HLQLADLLAMK
+502 RLQLDDLLAMK
-513 QQAKQEAGESSAE
+513 QQAKQEAADADQAAAD
-526 SVTNELE
+526 ELA
-533 LSATDKAGK
+533 LSTGGKAGK
-542 QQPSR
+542 QQPTK

-552 LAGIQASRQR
+552 LAGINASRQR
-562 PLANLIYALG
+562 PLANVIYALG

-597 TEPLLACLPDIGK
+597 TEPLLACLPDIGQ

-615 VAYFFSQED
+615 VAYFFSQDD
-624 QTSQLQELLDAGV
+624 QTGQLQELLDVGV
-637 QPQTETRRTPLGKYF
+637 DPQPETRRMKLSDYF
-652 TPERILARLPG
+652 APERVLARLPD
-663 AGLTEARAQ
+663 AGLTETRAV

-679 KDWSQLLTDK
+679 NEWSNLLTDK

-695 QQWCSQPENHEL
+695 QNWCAQPENRTL

-712 ELREQLLSGE
+712 SLREQLLAAQPQK
-722 TEEKTSS
+722 TEPAA
-729 VNEAV
+729 NEAV

-746 DWSREVAQQHI
+746 SWSRDVAQQHI

-764 SGSVSKKTDFVVA
+764 SGSVSKKTDYVVA
-777 GAEAGSKLSKAE
+777 GSEAGSKLSKAE
-789 ALGVT
+789 SLGVT
-794 ILDQAALMTML
+794 ILDQSSLMTML

>member
-46 LEEQYPQWR
+46 WEEQYPQWR
-55 QPDSPSI
+55 QPDSPSR
-62 RVGGQAQQKFAAVVH
+62 RVGGQAQQKFTAVVH

-88 SPLNDNNQFD
+88 SPLDDNNKFD

-111 GLGAEPEYIVEPKF
+111 GLGAEPDYIVEPKF

-139 VQASTRGDG
+139 IQASTRGDG
-148 YTGEDVTQN
+148 YTGEDVTEN
-157 ARTIVNIP
+157 VRTIINIP
-165 LRLQGDQ
+165 LRLQGND
-172 VPDVLEVRGEVLM
+172 VPSVLEVRGEVLM
-185 LKADFDRLNAHQQ
+185 LKADFERLNAHQQ
-198 AENQKTF
+198 AENLKTF

-218 LDPKITARRRL
+218 LDPKITAQRRL

-234 GIARL
+234 GVAQL
-239 DERFAVN
+239 DERFAVA
-246 SHSEELALLARLGLT
+246 SHSEELALMARLGLT
-261 VPPQDNLCYQADIGK
+261 IPPQDTLCYHANIEK
-276 VLAFYEHIFQIR
+276 ILAFYEHIYQVR

-300 KVDNLALQ
+300 KVDNLAQ
-308 EQLGY
+308 QDKLGY

-407 MVEKPAAD
+407 MVEQQTDLITPA
-415 LLTPPEAV
+415 EAV

-433 NCPVC
+433 HCPVC

-457 LCHAQ
+457 LCQAQ
-462 RVQSLIHFASR
+462 RVQALIHFASR
-473 RAMDIENLGDRQIE
+473 RAMDIENLGERQIE
-487 QLVTQGRVRHFADVY
+487 LLVAQKRVHHFADVY
-502 HLQLADLLAMK
+502 HLQLDDLLAMK
-513 QQAKQEAGESSAE
+513 QQAKQEAANSEEAAAD
-526 SVTNELE
+526 ELA
-533 LSATDKAGK
+533 LSTTGKAAK
-542 QQPSR
+542 QQPSK

-582 QLAQAFGDLATLTQA
+582 QLAQAFGDLTTLTQA
-597 TEPLLACLPDIGK
+597 TEPLLACLPDIGS

-624 QTSQLQELLDAGV
+624 QTSQLKELLAAGV
-637 QPQTETRRTPLGKYF
+637 QPQPETRRLPLQDYF
-652 TPERILARLPG
+652 IPERILARLPG
-663 AGLTEARAQ
+663 ANLTESRAQ

-679 KDWSQLLTDK
+679 MDWAKLFTDK

-695 QQWCSQPENHEL
+695 QLWCAEPQNHEL
-707 LQKTI
+707 LKQTI
-712 ELREQLLSGE
+712 ALREQLLAVQPE
-722 TEEKTSS
+722 QITSAA
-729 VNEAV
+729 NEAV
-734 AGKTFVLTGTLP
+734 VGKTFVLTGTLP
-746 DWSREVAQQHI
+746 SWSRDVAQQHI
-757 EEAGGKV
+757 EECGGKV

-777 GAEAGSKLSKAE
+777 GADAGSKLAKAE

-794 ILDQAALMTML
+794 ILDQSALMTML

>member
-1 MDSVSEQQII
+1 M
-11 DLTALLNRY
+11 
-20 AHEYYDLDAPTVP
+20 
-33 DAEYDRLFRQLQA
+33 
-46 LEEQYPQWR
+46 
-55 QPDSPSI
+55 
-62 RVGGQAQQKFAAVVH
+62 
-77 QIPMLS
+77 
-83 LNNAF
+83 
-88 SPLNDNNQFD
+88 
-98 HSEMYAFDKRVRD
+98 
-111 GLGAEPEYIVEPKF
+111 
-125 DGLAI
+125 
-130 SLLYRDGLL
+130 
-139 VQASTRGDG
+139 
-148 YTGEDVTQN
+148 
-157 ARTIVNIP
+157 
-165 LRLQGDQ
+165 
-172 VPDVLEVRGEVLM
+172 
-185 LKADFDRLNAHQQ
+185 
-198 AENQKTF
+198 
-205 ANPRNAAAGSLRQ
+205 
-218 LDPKITARRRL
+218 
-229 HFYAY
+229 
-234 GIARL
+234 
-239 DERFAVN
+239 
-246 SHSEELALLARLGLT
+246 
-261 VPPQDNLCYQADIGK
+261 
-276 VLAFYEHIFQIR
+276 
-288 ADLPFGIDGVVI
+288 
-300 KVDNLALQ
+300 
-308 EQLGY
+308 
-313 VARAPRFAIA
+313 
-323 QKFPA
+323 
-328 EEMLTTVEAIDV
+328 
-340 QVGRTGAVT
+340 
-349 PVARLTPVFVG
+349 
-360 GVTVTNATLH
+360 H

-415 LLTPPEAV
+415 LLTSPEAV

-487 QLVTQGRVRHFADVY
+487 QLVTQGRVHHFADVY

-513 QQAKQEAGESSAE
+513 QQAKQEAEESSAE

-552 LAGIQASRQR
+552 LAGIQYSRQR

-695 QQWCSQPENHEL
+695 QQWCSQSENHEL

-712 ELREQLLSGE
+712 ELCEQLLSGE
-722 TEEKTSS
+722 TEEIMSS

-746 DWSREVAQQHI
+746 DWSRDVAQQHI

-777 GAEAGSKLSKAE
+777 GPEAGSKLSKAE

-794 ILDQAALMTML
+794 ILDQAALMIML

>member
-1 MDSVSEQQII
+1 MSSASEQKII

-33 DAEYDRLFRQLQA
+33 DAEYDRLFRELQA

-55 QPDSPSI
+55 QPDSPSM
-62 RVGGQAQQKFAAVVH
+62 RVGGQAQQRFTAVVH

-88 SPLNDNNQFD
+88 SPLDESNHFD
-98 HSEMYAFDKRVRD
+98 HSEMIAFDKRVRD
-111 GLGAEPEYIVEPKF
+111 GLGAEPNYIVEPKF

-130 SLLYRDGLL
+130 SLLYRNGLL

-148 YTGEDVTQN
+148 YTGEDVTEN
-157 ARTIVNIP
+157 VRTIINIP
-165 LRLQGDQ
+165 LRLQADD
-172 VPDVLEVRGEVLM
+172 VPEVLEVRGEVLM
-185 LKADFDRLNAHQQ
+185 LKADFDRLNARQQ

-234 GIARL
+234 GIAQL
-239 DERFAVN
+239 DEDFIPE

-261 VPPQDNLCYQADIGK
+261 IPPRDTLCYQADIHQ
-276 VLAFYEHIFQIR
+276 VLAFYEHIFQLR

-300 KVDNLALQ
+300 KVDSLAQQ

-340 QVGRTGAVT
+340 QVGRTGAIT

-407 MVEKPAAD
+407 MVEQQATD
-415 LLTPPEAV
+415 LSAPPEAV
-423 PKYPPFRMPE
+423 AKYPPFSLPQH
-433 NCPVC
+433 CPVC

-457 LCHAQ
+457 LCQAQ
-462 RVQSLIHFASR
+462 RVQALIHFASR

-487 QLVTQGRVRHFADVY
+487 LLVVQGRVHHFADVY
-502 HLQLADLLAMK
+502 RLQLADLLAMK
-513 QQAKQEAGESSAE
+513 QQAKQEANDDAQA
-526 SVTNELE
+526 VADELV
-533 LSATDKAGK
+533 LSTTGKAGK
-542 QQPSR
+542 QQPSK

-552 LAGIQASRQR
+552 LDGIEASRQR
-562 PLANLIYALG
+562 PLANFIYALG

-597 TEPLLACLPDIGK
+597 TEPLLACLPDIGQ

-615 VAYFFSQED
+615 VAYFFSQDD
-624 QTSQLQELLDAGV
+624 QTGQLQELLDAGV
-637 QPQTETRRTPLGKYF
+637 IAQPETRRLPLSKYF
-652 TPERILARLPG
+652 TPERILARLPN
-663 AGLTEARAQ
+663 ANLTETRAQ

-679 KDWSQLLTDK
+679 MEWSQLLTDK

-695 QQWCSQPENHEL
+695 QNWCTQPDNRSL
-707 LQKTI
+707 LERTFI
-712 ELREQLLSGE
+712 LREQLLAGQA
-722 TEEKTSS
+722 EENVS
-729 VNEAV
+729 VTNAAI

-746 DWSREVAQQHI
+746 SWSRDVAQRHI

-777 GAEAGSKLSKAE
+777 GADAGSKLAKAE
-789 ALGVT
+789 VLGVT
-794 ILDQAALMTML
+794 ILDQVTLMAML

>member
-1 MDSVSEQQII
+1 MSSFSEQQIK

-33 DAEYDRLFRQLQA
+33 DAEYDRLFRELQA
-46 LEEQYPQWR
+46 LEEKYPQWR
-55 QPDSPSI
+55 QPDSPSM
-62 RVGGQAQQKFAAVVH
+62 RVGGQVQQRFASVVH

-88 SPLNDNNQFD
+88 SPLDEHNQFN
-98 HSEMYAFDKRVRD
+98 HSEMHAFDKRVRD
-111 GLGAEPEYIVEPKF
+111 ALGTEPEYIVEPKF

-130 SLLYRDGLL
+130 SLVYRQGLL

-148 YTGEDVTQN
+148 YTGEDVTEN

-165 LRLQGDQ
+165 LCLHGDK

-185 LKADFDRLNAHQQ
+185 LKADFERLNAHQQ

-234 GIARL
+234 GIAQL
-239 DERFAVN
+239 DKQFVPT
-246 SHSEELALLARLGLT
+246 SHSQELNLLAGFGLT
-261 VPPQDNLCYQADIGK
+261 IPPQDTLCGQANIDK

-300 KVDNLALQ
+300 KVDSLAQQ

-340 QVGRTGAVT
+340 QVGRTGAIT

-380 REGDTVIVRRAGD
+380 RQGDTVIVRRAGD

-407 MVEKPAAD
+407 MIEEQTTDLNTPAPAI
-415 LLTPPEAV
+415 
-423 PKYPPFRMPE
+423 PKYPPFRLPE
-433 NCPVC
+433 HCPVC
-438 GHEIVREEGEAVAR
+438 GHEVVREAGEAVAR

-457 LCHAQ
+457 LCQAQ
-462 RVQSLIHFASR
+462 RVQALIHFASR

-487 QLVTQGRVRHFADVY
+487 LLVAQGRVHHFADVY
-502 HLQLADLLAMK
+502 RLQLDDLLAMK
-513 QQAKQEAGESSAE
+513 QQAKQEAADADQAAAD
-526 SVTNELE
+526 ELA
-533 LSATDKAGK
+533 LSTGGKAGK
-542 QQPSR
+542 QQPTK

-552 LAGIQASRQR
+552 LAGINASRQR
-562 PLANLIYALG
+562 PLANVIYALG

-597 TEPLLACLPDIGK
+597 TEPLLACLPDIGQ

-615 VAYFFSQED
+615 VAYFFSQDD
-624 QTSQLQELLDAGV
+624 QTGQLQELLDVGV
-637 QPQTETRRTPLGKYF
+637 DPQPETRRMNLSDYF
-652 TPERILARLPG
+652 APERVLARLPD
-663 AGLTEARAQ
+663 AGLTETRAV

-679 KDWSQLLTDK
+679 NEWSNLLTDK

-695 QQWCSQPENHEL
+695 QNWCAQPENRTL

-712 ELREQLLSGE
+712 SLREQLLAAQPQK
-722 TEEKTSS
+722 TEPAA
-729 VNEAV
+729 NEAV

-746 DWSREVAQQHI
+746 SWSRDVAQQHI

-764 SGSVSKKTDFVVA
+764 SGSVSKKTDYVVA
-777 GAEAGSKLSKAE
+777 GSEAGSKLSKAE
-789 ALGVT
+789 SLGVT
-794 ILDQAALMTML
+794 ILDQSSLMTML

>member
-46 LEEQYPQWR
+46 WEEQYPQWR
-55 QPDSPSI
+55 QPDSPSR
-62 RVGGQAQQKFAAVVH
+62 RVGGQAQQKFTAVVH

-88 SPLNDNNQFD
+88 SPLDDNNKFD

-111 GLGAEPEYIVEPKF
+111 GLGAEPDYIVEPKF

-139 VQASTRGDG
+139 IQASTRGDG
-148 YTGEDVTQN
+148 YTGEDVTEN
-157 ARTIVNIP
+157 VRTIINIP
-165 LRLQGDQ
+165 LRLQGED
-172 VPDVLEVRGEVLM
+172 VPSVLEVRGEVLM
-185 LKADFDRLNAHQQ
+185 LKADFERLNAHQQ
-198 AENQKTF
+198 AENLKTF

-218 LDPKITARRRL
+218 LDPKITAQRRL

-234 GIARL
+234 GVAQL
-239 DERFAVN
+239 DERFAVA
-246 SHSEELALLARLGLT
+246 SHSEELALMARLGLT
-261 VPPQDNLCYQADIGK
+261 IPPQDTLCYHANIEK
-276 VLAFYEHIFQIR
+276 ILAFYEHIYQVR

-300 KVDNLALQ
+300 KVDNLAQ
-308 EQLGY
+308 QDKLGY

-407 MVEKPAAD
+407 MVEQQTDLITPA
-415 LLTPPEAV
+415 EAV

-433 NCPVC
+433 HCPVC

-457 LCHAQ
+457 LCQAQ
-462 RVQSLIHFASR
+462 RVQALIHFASR
-473 RAMDIENLGDRQIE
+473 RAMDIENLGERQIE
-487 QLVTQGRVRHFADVY
+487 LLVAQKRVHHFADVY
-502 HLQLADLLAMK
+502 HLQLDDLLAMK
-513 QQAKQEAGESSAE
+513 QQAKQEAANSEEA
-526 SVTNELE
+526 VADELA
-533 LSATDKAGK
+533 LSTTGKAAK
-542 QQPSR
+542 QQPSK

-582 QLAQAFGDLATLTQA
+582 QLAQAFGDLTTLTQA
-597 TEPLLACLPDIGK
+597 TEPLLACLPDIGS

-624 QTSQLQELLDAGV
+624 QTSQLKELLAAGV
-637 QPQTETRRTPLGKYF
+637 QPQPETRRLPLQDYF
-652 TPERILARLPG
+652 IPERILARLPG
-663 AGLTEARAQ
+663 ANLTESRAQ

-679 KDWSQLLTDK
+679 MDWAKLFTDK

-695 QQWCSQPENHEL
+695 QLWCAEPQNHEL
-707 LQKTI
+707 LKQTI
-712 ELREQLLSGE
+712 ALREQLLAVQPE
-722 TEEKTSS
+722 QITSAA
-729 VNEAV
+729 NEAV
-734 AGKTFVLTGTLP
+734 VGKTFVLTGTLP
-746 DWSREVAQQHI
+746 SWSRDVAQQHI
-757 EEAGGKV
+757 EECGGKV

-777 GAEAGSKLSKAE
+777 GADAGSKLAKAE

-794 ILDQAALMTML
+794 ILDKSALMTML

>member
-1 MDSVSEQQII
+1 MSSVSEQQIK

-33 DAEYDRLFRQLQA
+33 DAEYDRLFRELQA
-46 LEEQYPQWR
+46 LEEKYPQWR
-55 QPDSPSI
+55 QPDSPSM
-62 RVGGQAQQKFAAVVH
+62 RVGGQVQQRFAAVVH

-88 SPLNDNNQFD
+88 SPLDEHNQFN
-98 HSEMYAFDKRVRD
+98 HSEMHAFDKRVRD
-111 GLGAEPEYIVEPKF
+111 ALGTEPEYIVEPKF

-130 SLLYRDGLL
+130 SLVYRQGLL

-148 YTGEDVTQN
+148 YTGEDVTEN

-165 LRLQGDQ
+165 LCLHGDK

-185 LKADFDRLNAHQQ
+185 LKADFERLNAHQQ

-234 GIARL
+234 GIAQL
-239 DERFAVN
+239 DKQFVPT
-246 SHSEELALLARLGLT
+246 SHSQELNLLAGFGLT
-261 VPPQDNLCYQADIGK
+261 IPPQNTLCGQANIDK

-300 KVDNLALQ
+300 KVDSLAQQ

-340 QVGRTGAVT
+340 QVGRTGAIT

-380 REGDTVIVRRAGD
+380 RQGDTVIVRRAGD

-407 MVEKPAAD
+407 MIEEQTTDLNTPAPAI
-415 LLTPPEAV
+415 
-423 PKYPPFRMPE
+423 PKYPPFRLPE
-433 NCPVC
+433 HCPVC
-438 GHEIVREEGEAVAR
+438 GHEVVREAGEAVAR

-457 LCHAQ
+457 LCQAQ
-462 RVQSLIHFASR
+462 RVQALIHFASR

-487 QLVTQGRVRHFADVY
+487 LLVAQGRVHHFADVY
-502 HLQLADLLAMK
+502 RLQLDDLLAMK
-513 QQAKQEAGESSAE
+513 QQAKQEAADADQAAAD
-526 SVTNELE
+526 ELA
-533 LSATDKAGK
+533 LSTGGKAGK
-542 QQPSR
+542 QQPTK

-552 LAGIQASRQR
+552 LAGINASRQR
-562 PLANLIYALG
+562 PLANVIYALG

-597 TEPLLACLPDIGK
+597 TEPLLACLPDIGQ

-615 VAYFFSQED
+615 VAYFFSQDD
-624 QTSQLQELLDAGV
+624 QTSQLQELLDVGV
-637 QPQTETRRTPLGKYF
+637 DPQPETRRMNLSDYF
-652 TPERILARLPG
+652 APERVLARLPD
-663 AGLTEARAQ
+663 AGLTETRAV

-679 KDWSQLLTDK
+679 NEWSNLLTDK

-695 QQWCSQPENHEL
+695 QNWCAQPENRTL

-712 ELREQLLSGE
+712 SLREQLLAAQPQK
-722 TEEKTSS
+722 TEPAA
-729 VNEAV
+729 NEAV

-746 DWSREVAQQHI
+746 SWSRDVAQQHI

-764 SGSVSKKTDFVVA
+764 SGSVSKKTDYVVA
-777 GAEAGSKLSKAE
+777 GSEAGSKLSKAE
-789 ALGVT
+789 SLGVT
-794 ILDQAALMTML
+794 ILDQSSLMTML

>member
-1 MDSVSEQQII
+1 MSSVSEQQIK

-33 DAEYDRLFRQLQA
+33 DAEYDRLFRELQA
-46 LEEQYPQWR
+46 LEEKYPQWR
-55 QPDSPSI
+55 QPDSPSM
-62 RVGGQAQQKFAAVVH
+62 RVGGQVQQRFAAVVH

-88 SPLNDNNQFD
+88 SPLDEHNQFN
-98 HSEMYAFDKRVRD
+98 HSEMHAFDKRVRD
-111 GLGAEPEYIVEPKF
+111 ALGTEPEYIVEPKF

-130 SLLYRDGLL
+130 SLVYRQGLL

-148 YTGEDVTQN
+148 YTGEDVTEN

-165 LRLQGDQ
+165 LCLHGDK

-185 LKADFDRLNAHQQ
+185 LKADFERLNAHQQ

-234 GIARL
+234 GIAQL
-239 DERFAVN
+239 DKQFVPT
-246 SHSEELALLARLGLT
+246 SHSQELNLLAGFGLT
-261 VPPQDNLCYQADIGK
+261 IPPQDTLCGQANIDK

-300 KVDNLALQ
+300 KVDSLAQQ

-340 QVGRTGAVT
+340 QVGRTGAIT

-380 REGDTVIVRRAGD
+380 RQGDTVIVRRAGD

-407 MVEKPAAD
+407 MIEEQTTDLNTPAPAI
-415 LLTPPEAV
+415 
-423 PKYPPFRMPE
+423 PKYTPFRLPE
-433 NCPVC
+433 HCPVC
-438 GHEIVREEGEAVAR
+438 GHEVVREAGEAVAR

-457 LCHAQ
+457 LCQAQ
-462 RVQSLIHFASR
+462 RVQALIHFASR

-487 QLVTQGRVRHFADVY
+487 LLVAQGRVHHFADVY
-502 HLQLADLLAMK
+502 RLQLDDLLAMK
-513 QQAKQEAGESSAE
+513 QQAKQEAADADQAAAD
-526 SVTNELE
+526 ELA
-533 LSATDKAGK
+533 LSTGGKAGK
-542 QQPSR
+542 QQPTK

-552 LAGIQASRQR
+552 LAGINASRQR
-562 PLANLIYALG
+562 PLANVIYALG

-597 TEPLLACLPDIGK
+597 TEPLLACLPDIGQ

-615 VAYFFSQED
+615 VAYFFSQDD
-624 QTSQLQELLDAGV
+624 QTSQLQELLDVGV
-637 QPQTETRRTPLGKYF
+637 DPQPETRRMNLSDYF
-652 TPERILARLPG
+652 APERVLARLPD
-663 AGLTEARAQ
+663 AGLTETRAV

-679 KDWSQLLTDK
+679 NEWSNLLTDK

-695 QQWCSQPENHEL
+695 QNWCAQPENRTL

-712 ELREQLLSGE
+712 SLRDQLLAAQPQ
-722 TEEKTSS
+722 KT
-729 VNEAV
+729 VLAANEAV

-746 DWSREVAQQHI
+746 SWSRDVAQQHI

-764 SGSVSKKTDFVVA
+764 SGSVSKKTDYVVA
-777 GAEAGSKLSKAE
+777 GSEAGSKLSKAE
-789 ALGVT
+789 SLGVT
-794 ILDQAALMTML
+794 ILDQSSLMTML

>member
-46 LEEQYPQWR
+46 WEEQYPQWR
-55 QPDSPSI
+55 QPDSPSR
-62 RVGGQAQQKFAAVVH
+62 RVGGQAQQKFTAVVH

-88 SPLNDNNQFD
+88 SPLDDNNKFD

-111 GLGAEPEYIVEPKF
+111 GLGDEPDYIVEPKF

-139 VQASTRGDG
+139 IQASTRGDG
-148 YTGEDVTQN
+148 YTGEDVTEN
-157 ARTIVNIP
+157 VRTIINIP
-165 LRLQGDQ
+165 LRLQGED
-172 VPDVLEVRGEVLM
+172 VPGVLEVRGEVLM
-185 LKADFDRLNAHQQ
+185 LKADFERLNAHQQ
-198 AENQKTF
+198 AENLKTF

-218 LDPKITARRRL
+218 LDPKITAQRRL

-234 GIARL
+234 GVAQL
-239 DERFAVN
+239 DERFAVA
-246 SHSEELALLARLGLT
+246 SHSEELALMARLGLT
-261 VPPQDNLCYQADIGK
+261 IPPQDTLCYHANIEK
-276 VLAFYEHIFQIR
+276 ILAFYEHIYQVR

-300 KVDNLALQ
+300 KVDNLAQ
-308 EQLGY
+308 QDKLGY

-407 MVEKPAAD
+407 MVEQQTDLITPA
-415 LLTPPEAV
+415 EAV

-433 NCPVC
+433 HCPVC

-457 LCHAQ
+457 LCQAQ
-462 RVQSLIHFASR
+462 RVQALIHFASR
-473 RAMDIENLGDRQIE
+473 RAMDIENLGERQIE
-487 QLVTQGRVRHFADVY
+487 LLVAQKRVHHFADVY
-502 HLQLADLLAMK
+502 HLQLDDLLAMK
-513 QQAKQEAGESSAE
+513 QQAKQEEANSEEAAAD
-526 SVTNELE
+526 ELA
-533 LSATDKAGK
+533 LSTTGKAAK
-542 QQPSR
+542 QQPSK

-582 QLAQAFGDLATLTQA
+582 QLAQAFGDLTTLTQA
-597 TEPLLACLPDIGK
+597 TEPLLACLPDIGS

-624 QTSQLQELLDAGV
+624 QTSQLKELLAAGV
-637 QPQTETRRTPLGKYF
+637 QPQPETRRLPLQDYF
-652 TPERILARLPG
+652 IPERILARLPG
-663 AGLTEARAQ
+663 ANLTESRAQ

-679 KDWSQLLTDK
+679 MDWAKLFTDK

-695 QQWCSQPENHEL
+695 QLWCAEPQNHEL
-707 LQKTI
+707 LKQTI
-712 ELREQLLSGE
+712 ALREQLLAVQPE
-722 TEEKTSS
+722 QITSAA
-729 VNEAV
+729 NEAV

-746 DWSREVAQQHI
+746 SWSRDVAQQHI
-757 EEAGGKV
+757 EECGGKV

-777 GAEAGSKLSKAE
+777 GADAGSKLAKAE

-794 ILDQAALMTML
+794 ILDQSALMTML

>member
-46 LEEQYPQWR
+46 WEEQYPQWR
-55 QPDSPSI
+55 QPDSPSR
-62 RVGGQAQQKFAAVVH
+62 RVGGQAQQKFTAVVH

-88 SPLNDNNQFD
+88 SPLDDNNKFD

-111 GLGAEPEYIVEPKF
+111 GLGAEPDYIVEPKF

-139 VQASTRGDG
+139 IQASTRGDG
-148 YTGEDVTQN
+148 YTGEDVTEN
-157 ARTIVNIP
+157 VRTIINIP
-165 LRLQGDQ
+165 LRLQGND
-172 VPDVLEVRGEVLM
+172 VPSVLEVRGEVLM
-185 LKADFDRLNAHQQ
+185 LKADFERLNAHQQ
-198 AENQKTF
+198 AENLKTF

-218 LDPKITARRRL
+218 LDPKITAQRRL

-234 GIARL
+234 GVAQL
-239 DERFAVN
+239 DERFAVA
-246 SHSEELALLARLGLT
+246 SHSEELALMARLGLT
-261 VPPQDNLCYQADIGK
+261 IPPQDTLCYHANIEK
-276 VLAFYEHIFQIR
+276 ILAFYEHIYQVR

-300 KVDNLALQ
+300 KVDNLAQ
-308 EQLGY
+308 QDKLGY

-407 MVEKPAAD
+407 MVEQQTDLITPA
-415 LLTPPEAV
+415 EAV
-423 PKYPPFRMPE
+423 PRYPPFRMPE
-433 NCPVC
+433 HCPVC

-457 LCHAQ
+457 LCQAQ
-462 RVQSLIHFASR
+462 RVQALIHFASR

-487 QLVTQGRVRHFADVY
+487 LLVAQKRVHHFADVF
-502 HLQLADLLAMK
+502 HLQLDDLLAMK
-513 QQAKQEAGESSAE
+513 QQAKQEAANSEEA
-526 SVTNELE
+526 VADELA
-533 LSATDKAGK
+533 LSTTGKAAK
-542 QQPSR
+542 QQPSK

-582 QLAQAFGDLATLTQA
+582 QLAQAFGDLTTLTQA
-597 TEPLLACLPDIGK
+597 TEPLLACLPDIGS

-624 QTSQLQELLDAGV
+624 QTNQLKELLAAGV
-637 QPQTETRRTPLGKYF
+637 QPQPETRRLPLQDYF
-652 TPERILARLPG
+652 IPERILARLPG
-663 AGLTEARAQ
+663 ANLTESRAQ

-679 KDWSQLLTDK
+679 MDWAKLFTDK

-695 QQWCSQPENHEL
+695 QLWCAEPQNHEL
-707 LQKTI
+707 LKQTI
-712 ELREQLLSGE
+712 ALREQLLAVQPE
-722 TEEKTSS
+722 QITSAA
-729 VNEAV
+729 NEAV

-746 DWSREVAQQHI
+746 SWSRDVAQQHI
-757 EEAGGKV
+757 EECGGKV

-777 GAEAGSKLSKAE
+777 GADAGSKLAKAE

-794 ILDQAALMTML
+794 ILDQSALMTML

>member
-1 MDSVSEQQII
+1 MSSVSEQQIKN
-11 DLTALLNRY
+11 LTALLNRY

-33 DAEYDRLFRQLQA
+33 DAEYDRLFRELQA
-46 LEEQYPQWR
+46 LEEKYPQWR
-55 QPDSPSI
+55 QPDSPSM
-62 RVGGQAQQKFAAVVH
+62 RVGGQVQQRFAAVVH

-88 SPLNDNNQFD
+88 SPLDEHNQFN
-98 HSEMYAFDKRVRD
+98 HSEMHAFDKRVRD
-111 GLGAEPEYIVEPKF
+111 ALGTEPEYIVEPKF

-130 SLLYRDGLL
+130 SLVYRQGLL

-148 YTGEDVTQN
+148 YTGEDVTEN

-165 LRLQGDQ
+165 LCLHGDK

-185 LKADFDRLNAHQQ
+185 LKADFERLNAHQQ

-234 GIARL
+234 GIAQL
-239 DERFAVN
+239 DKQFVPT
-246 SHSEELALLARLGLT
+246 SHSQELNLLAGFGLT
-261 VPPQDNLCYQADIGK
+261 IPPQDTLCGQANIDK

-300 KVDNLALQ
+300 KVDSLAQQ

-340 QVGRTGAVT
+340 QVGRTGAIT

-380 REGDTVIVRRAGD
+380 RQGDTVIVRRAGD

-407 MVEKPAAD
+407 MIEEQTTDLNTPAPAI
-415 LLTPPEAV
+415 
-423 PKYPPFRMPE
+423 PKYPPFRLPE
-433 NCPVC
+433 HCPVC
-438 GHEIVREEGEAVAR
+438 GHEVVREAGEAVAR

-457 LCHAQ
+457 LCQAQ
-462 RVQSLIHFASR
+462 RVQALIHFASR

-487 QLVTQGRVRHFADVY
+487 LLVAQGRVHHFADVY
-502 HLQLADLLAMK
+502 RLQLDDLLAMK
-513 QQAKQEAGESSAE
+513 QQAKQEAADADQAAAD
-526 SVTNELE
+526 ELA
-533 LSATDKAGK
+533 LSTGGKAGK
-542 QQPSR
+542 QQPTK

-552 LAGIQASRQR
+552 LAGINASRQR
-562 PLANLIYALG
+562 PLANVIYALG

-597 TEPLLACLPDIGK
+597 TEPLLACLPDIGQ

-615 VAYFFSQED
+615 VAYFFSQDD
-624 QTSQLQELLDAGV
+624 QTSQLQELLDVGV
-637 QPQTETRRTPLGKYF
+637 DPQPETRRMNLSDYF
-652 TPERILARLPG
+652 APERVLARLPD
-663 AGLTEARAQ
+663 AGLTETRAV

-679 KDWSQLLTDK
+679 NEWSNLLTDK

-695 QQWCSQPENHEL
+695 QNWCAQPENRTL

-712 ELREQLLSGE
+712 SLREQLLAAQPQK
-722 TEEKTSS
+722 TEPAA
-729 VNEAV
+729 NEAV

-746 DWSREVAQQHI
+746 SWSRDVAQQHI

-764 SGSVSKKTDFVVA
+764 SGSVSKKTDYVVA
-777 GAEAGSKLSKAE
+777 GSEAGSKLSKAE
-789 ALGVT
+789 SLGVT
-794 ILDQAALMTML
+794 ILDQSSLMTML

>member
-46 LEEQYPQWR
+46 WEEQYPQWR
-55 QPDSPSI
+55 QPDSPSR
-62 RVGGQAQQKFAAVVH
+62 RVGGQAQQKFTAVVH

-88 SPLNDNNQFD
+88 SPLDDNNKFD

-111 GLGAEPEYIVEPKF
+111 GLGAEPDYIVEPKF

-130 SLLYRDGLL
+130 SLLYRNGLL
-139 VQASTRGDG
+139 IQASTRGDG
-148 YTGEDVTQN
+148 YTGEDVTEN
-157 ARTIVNIP
+157 VRTIINIP
-165 LRLQGDQ
+165 LRLQGND
-172 VPDVLEVRGEVLM
+172 VPSVLEVRGEVLM
-185 LKADFDRLNAHQQ
+185 LKADFERLNAHQQ
-198 AENQKTF
+198 AENLKTF

-218 LDPKITARRRL
+218 LDPKITAQRRL

-234 GIARL
+234 GVAQL
-239 DERFAVN
+239 DEHFAVA
-246 SHSEELALLARLGLT
+246 SHSEELALMARLGLT
-261 VPPQDNLCYQADIGK
+261 IPPQDTLCYHANIEK
-276 VLAFYEHIFQIR
+276 ILAFYEHIYQVR

-300 KVDNLALQ
+300 KVDNL
-308 EQLGY
+308 EQQNKLGY

-407 MVEKPAAD
+407 MVEQQTDLITPA
-415 LLTPPEAV
+415 EAV

-433 NCPVC
+433 HCPVC

-457 LCHAQ
+457 LCQAQ
-462 RVQSLIHFASR
+462 RVQALIHFASR

-487 QLVTQGRVRHFADVY
+487 LLVAQKRVHHFADVY
-502 HLQLADLLAMK
+502 HLQLDDLLAMK
-513 QQAKQEAGESSAE
+513 QQAKQEAANSEEA
-526 SVTNELE
+526 VADELA
-533 LSATDKAGK
+533 LSTTGKAAK
-542 QQPSR
+542 QQPSK

-582 QLAQAFGDLATLTQA
+582 QLAQAFGDLTTLTQA
-597 TEPLLACLPDIGK
+597 TEPLLACLPDIGS

-624 QTSQLQELLDAGV
+624 QTSQLKELLAAGV
-637 QPQTETRRTPLGKYF
+637 QPQSETRRLPLQDYF
-652 TPERILARLPG
+652 IPERILARLPG
-663 AGLTEARAQ
+663 ANLTESRAQ

-679 KDWSQLLTDK
+679 MDWAKLFTDK

-695 QQWCSQPENHEL
+695 QLWCAEPQNHEL
-707 LQKTI
+707 LKQTI
-712 ELREQLLSGE
+712 ALREQLLAVQPE
-722 TEEKTSS
+722 QITSAA
-729 VNEAV
+729 NEAV

-746 DWSREVAQQHI
+746 SWSRDVAQQHI
-757 EEAGGKV
+757 EECGGKV

-777 GAEAGSKLSKAE
+777 GADAGSKLAKAE

-794 ILDQAALMTML
+794 ILDQSALMTML

>member
-46 LEEQYPQWR
+46 WEEQYPQWR
-55 QPDSPSI
+55 QPDSPSR
-62 RVGGQAQQKFAAVVH
+62 RVGGQAQQKFTAVVH

-88 SPLNDNNQFD
+88 SPLDDNNKFD

-111 GLGAEPEYIVEPKF
+111 GLGAEPDYIVEPKF

-139 VQASTRGDG
+139 IQASTRGDG
-148 YTGEDVTQN
+148 YTGEDVTEN
-157 ARTIVNIP
+157 VRTIINIP
-165 LRLQGDQ
+165 LRLQGED
-172 VPDVLEVRGEVLM
+172 VPSVLEVRGEVLM
-185 LKADFDRLNAHQQ
+185 LKADFERLNAHQQ
-198 AENQKTF
+198 AENLKTF

-218 LDPKITARRRL
+218 LDPKITAQRRL

-234 GIARL
+234 GVAQL
-239 DERFAVN
+239 DERFAVA
-246 SHSEELALLARLGLT
+246 SHSEELALMARLGLT
-261 VPPQDNLCYQADIGK
+261 IPPQDTLCYHANIEK
-276 VLAFYEHIFQIR
+276 ILAFYEHIYQVR

-300 KVDNLALQ
+300 KVDNLAQ
-308 EQLGY
+308 QDKLGY

-407 MVEKPAAD
+407 MVEQQTDLITPA
-415 LLTPPEAV
+415 EAV

-433 NCPVC
+433 HCPVC

-457 LCHAQ
+457 LCQAQ
-462 RVQSLIHFASR
+462 RVQALIHFASR
-473 RAMDIENLGDRQIE
+473 RAMDIENLGERQIE
-487 QLVTQGRVRHFADVY
+487 LLVAQKRVHHFADVY
-502 HLQLADLLAMK
+502 HLQLDDLLAMK
-513 QQAKQEAGESSAE
+513 QQAKQEAANSEEA
-526 SVTNELE
+526 VADELA
-533 LSATDKAGK
+533 LSTTGKAAK
-542 QQPSR
+542 QQPSK

-582 QLAQAFGDLATLTQA
+582 QLAQAFGDLTTLTQA
-597 TEPLLACLPDIGK
+597 TEPLLACLPDIGS

-624 QTSQLQELLDAGV
+624 QTSQLKELLAAGV
-637 QPQTETRRTPLGKYF
+637 QPQPETRRLPLQDYF
-652 TPERILARLPG
+652 IPERILARLPG
-663 AGLTEARAQ
+663 ANLTESRAQ

-679 KDWSQLLTDK
+679 MDWAKLFTDK

-695 QQWCSQPENHEL
+695 QLWCAEPQNHEL
-707 LQKTI
+707 LKQTI
-712 ELREQLLSGE
+712 ALREQLLAVQPE
-722 TEEKTSS
+722 QITSAA
-729 VNEAV
+729 NEAV

-746 DWSREVAQQHI
+746 SWSRDVAQQHI
-757 EEAGGKV
+757 EECGGKV

-777 GAEAGSKLSKAE
+777 GADAGSKLAKAE

-794 ILDQAALMTML
+794 ILDQSALMTML

>member
-1 MDSVSEQQII
+1 MSSVSEQQIK

-33 DAEYDRLFRQLQA
+33 DAEYDRLFRELQA
-46 LEEQYPQWR
+46 LEEKYPQWR
-55 QPDSPSI
+55 QPDSPSM
-62 RVGGQAQQKFAAVVH
+62 RVGGQVQQRFAAVVH

-88 SPLNDNNQFD
+88 SPLDEHNQFN
-98 HSEMYAFDKRVRD
+98 HSEMHAFDKRVRD
-111 GLGAEPEYIVEPKF
+111 ALGTEPEYIVEPKF

-130 SLLYRDGLL
+130 SLVYRQGLL

-148 YTGEDVTQN
+148 YTGEDVTEN

-165 LRLQGDQ
+165 LCLHGDK

-185 LKADFDRLNAHQQ
+185 LKADFERLNAYQQ

-234 GIARL
+234 GIAQL
-239 DERFAVN
+239 DKQFVPT
-246 SHSEELALLARLGLT
+246 SHSQELNLLAGFGLT
-261 VPPQDNLCYQADIGK
+261 IPPQDTLCGQANIDK

-300 KVDNLALQ
+300 KVDSLAQQ

-340 QVGRTGAVT
+340 QVGRTGAIT

-380 REGDTVIVRRAGD
+380 RQGDTVIVRRAGD

-407 MVEKPAAD
+407 MIEEQTTDLNTPAPAI
-415 LLTPPEAV
+415 
-423 PKYPPFRMPE
+423 PKYPPFRLPE
-433 NCPVC
+433 HCPVC
-438 GHEIVREEGEAVAR
+438 GHEVVREAGEAVAR

-457 LCHAQ
+457 LCQAQ
-462 RVQSLIHFASR
+462 RVQALIHFASR

-487 QLVTQGRVRHFADVY
+487 LLVAQGRVHHFADVY
-502 HLQLADLLAMK
+502 RLQLDDLLAMK
-513 QQAKQEAGESSAE
+513 QQAKQEAADADQAAAD
-526 SVTNELE
+526 ELA
-533 LSATDKAGK
+533 LSTGGKAGK
-542 QQPSR
+542 QQPTK

-552 LAGIQASRQR
+552 LAGINASRQR
-562 PLANLIYALG
+562 PLANVIYALG

-597 TEPLLACLPDIGK
+597 TEPLLACLPDIGQ

-615 VAYFFSQED
+615 VAYFFSQDD
-624 QTSQLQELLDAGV
+624 QTGQLQELLDVGV
-637 QPQTETRRTPLGKYF
+637 DPQPETRRMNLSDYF
-652 TPERILARLPG
+652 APERVLARLPD
-663 AGLTEARAQ
+663 AGLTETRAV

-679 KDWSQLLTDK
+679 NEWSNLLTDK

-695 QQWCSQPENHEL
+695 QNWCALPENRTL

-712 ELREQLLSGE
+712 SLREQLLAAQPQ
-722 TEEKTSS
+722 KT
-729 VNEAV
+729 VPAANEAV

-746 DWSREVAQQHI
+746 SWSRDVAQQHI

-764 SGSVSKKTDFVVA
+764 SGSVSKKTDYVVA
-777 GAEAGSKLSKAE
+777 GSEAGSKLSKAE
-789 ALGVT
+789 SLGVT
-794 ILDQAALMTML
+794 ILDQSSLMTML